1 MPDPKR
7 NAISLNAN
15 GLNAISL
22 SVPGT
27 RLQDPPLP
35 RLLAPTTRGTELRGE
50 DPFLPTGF
58 LKVERG
64 FDLSGPSRDIG
75 GTDLNPLDLPPDQV
89 VVLEMVEGITVITSA
104 GNLAATLQQIGEESL
119 LGLEDR
125 GLAGAASRSSSAS
138 QLITRLFSLDLG
150 SDALIEEAKA
160 KALAWAKQRLG
171 EKVKEKL
178 GEVAELG
185 VSWLGTKALMWAIEK
200 RLRVSPGLY
209 RWSGRSRDPSE
220 VFGAADPKLA
230 QEALQGPLLVFIHGT
245 GSNGAGSFGDLQ
257 ETSEEDWRAL
267 RATYGERIYTFEH
280 YTFSESPI
288 DNALALARI
297 LPAGARIHLVTHSR
311 GGLVG
316 DLLCLRQMDDD
327 LIDAFHS
334 GSAPCTADDPGRRES
349 LEREGERA
357 YAEQREQLRE
367 LRTLLG
373 REHGFRI
380 ERYVRVAA
388 PARGTLLISG
398 NFDAFLSALLTL
410 LGTVPYLAGNPIYSC
425 VKRVVLEIA
434 RHRTDPRLVPGIE
447 AMLPEAPLGRFLAM
461 ATPAEGLQL
470 AVIAGDIEGGHLLK
484 RLGVLFTDFVFFEGV
499 NNDLVVDTD
508 SMGAG
513 IARPGN
519 AHQLFEQG
527 PRVSHFNYF
536 ANASSRGALR
546 RWLTERNPTSIA
558 GFHPVSGLIDEGSLD
573 TDRAD
578 ERSLRSSAGI
588 DGATEQTLPLVVV
601 LPDCM
606 ASHLWREAG
615 RDRLW
620 FDPGSLA
627 LGGLEKISSGNAAD
641 RSIKAEKL
649 FSLYYGEL
657 CKSLIGS
664 HRVVRFAYDW
674 RRPLQETAVE
684 LAIHL
689 KALLQETAAS
699 GQPVRLLAHGMG
711 GLVVRALVKTEE
723 SLWNELMDRSGARF
737 VMLGTPN
744 QGSHQMVETLL
755 GKSDLIRKL
764 TRIDSQHS
772 MQQILNIMAG
782 FPGLLQL
789 LPKPGF
795 REAGDV
801 QQRDDYFL
809 AGVWQELKQ
818 LNHDRWAG
826 DGIAATPSEA
836 VLAQS
841 RWLWDQESP
850 ELPEQHKQKVIYVY
864 GQASM
869 TPCGLLEQNDRLKML
884 GTPAGDGAVTW
895 ASGPIPGIGSFY
907 VMPVEHAA
915 LCNSAAHFA
924 AIIDLLATGS
934 TEPAR
939 LKAVNIMPTLRSAMA
954 PVVYDAG
961 PIPYPTEEEVA
972 LSLLGGRKRQPLQAR
987 PAPCLQVCCKAMDLR
1002 FVTEPVLVGHYLQ
1015 DAISGPE
1022 ALIDRELVDR
1032 ELSMRHRLGLYAGA
1046 QGTATVVLL
1055 TNNDEERRRGKTRG
1069 AVVIGLGSYGELS
1082 AVTLTEAVRVGT
1094 LRYLLQMVDRQSGD
1108 APEAI
1113 EAPLSA
1119 LLLGYNSTT
1128 NISVEDSVAAL
1139 VRGVLAANHQFSE
1152 ARPDRPDIPV
1162 RITRLEIVELYL
1174 DIAATAA
1181 RALVR
1186 VAEQIN
1192 RDSARYGMRV
1202 EADRE
1207 LRQGN
1212 GFSQRLDAS
1221 QGVAYW
1227 PRLEVTDADQ
1237 RQECLSPPEGTEPL
1251 AAKPRR
1257 AFAERLRFAYLGQ
1270 RARSETIQHQRQPGL
1285 VESLVESSIRQSTYV
1300 EDLSRTLFQ
1309 LLVPH
1314 DFKNQARQMDRM
1326 VLVLDGYT
1334 ANLPWELLLADDKPL
1349 ALSTRMVRQLQSPRY
1364 RTQVRQTLEK
1374 RAYVIGNPS
1383 TEGFN
1388 KVFADGLTRKA
1399 PEALD
1404 GLDGA
1409 ANEAQTVVNVLR
1421 QYGYDCE
1428 EAIGGEKAVDII
1440 NKLYRSLYRIVHIAA
1455 HGVYDE
1461 KTRDGGSRSGVVL
1474 SDGLLITAAEIGA
1487 METVPDLVFLN
1498 CCHLA
1503 KADARPVAF
1512 NRLAYSISRELIE
1525 MGVRAVVAAG
1535 WAVDDGAA
1543 RVFAEEFYSQ
1553 ILRNRPFGDAVFAAR
1568 SRTHEEFPSLNTWG
1582 AYQAYGDPGFVID
1595 PLRDRADSEAVEGW
1609 KPVTKEELMQ
1619 RLRELATKA
1628 AGGDP
1633 TSTEGSRELAG
1644 AVDMALQSCPDEWK
1658 SLAAVR
1664 FALGEVYAELG
1675 DAYFDKARE
1684 QYLAAIRLEDRSG
1697 GVPIRAIEQLANLES
1712 RTGHTTANAVLIN
1725 TAKGRLEGLVELA
1738 STTLDPAE
1746 PNNGTESPAG
1756 SNPERAAL
1764 LGSAYKRLAAV
1775 QARNLRQDHDQ
1786 DQNKDGGDVLLALEQ
1801 AIDWYAKAGTQPYP
1815 VLNLLALEAV
1825 RDFGIEAKPASLER
1839 VRECSQQARAAW
1851 RANPDF
1857 WNAVMPADALLT
1869 ECLLDSSLGSGGK
1882 AGETSFTKVQKIYAD
1897 ALANVPGTR
1906 RELDSV
1912 EQHLRILQV
1921 LFKAQGHL
1929 KPRLAG
1935 RARLIAKRLDLL
1947 AQQILGPTA
1956 DQGAT
1961 AGSAAGT
1968 SDGTGG
1974 EDDSEIVKIQ

>member
-1 MPDPKR
+1 MPEPQR
-7 NAISLNAN
+7 NAVN
-15 GLNAISL
+15 LNAISL

-35 RLLAPTTRGTELRGE
+35 RLLAPATRGTEHRGE

-125 GLAGAASRSSSAS
+125 GLAGTASRGSSAG

-171 EKVKEKL
+171 EKAKQKL

-316 DLLCLRQMDDD
+316 DLLCLRQVDDD
-327 LIDAFHS
+327 LIDGFRP
-334 GSAPCTADDPGRRES
+334 GSAPFTADDPGRRES
-349 LEREGERA
+349 LEREGESA

-447 AMLPEAPLGRFLAM
+447 AMLPEAPLGRFLAR

-484 RLGVLFTDFVFFEGV
+484 RLGVLFTDFIFFEGV

-513 IARPGN
+513 IARAGN

-546 RWLTERNPTSIA
+546 RWLTETNTTGIA
-558 GFHPVSGLIDEGSLD
+558 GFYPVAGLIHEGSLD
-573 TDRAD
+573 SDRAD

-606 ASHLWREAG
+606 ASHLWNEVA

-620 FDPGSLA
+620 FDPGTLA
-627 LGGLEKISSGNAAD
+627 LGALETIATGNAAD

-649 FSLYYGEL
+649 FTLFYGEL

-684 LAIHL
+684 LAICL

-723 SLWNELMDRSGARF
+723 PLWNELMGRSGARF

-764 TRIDSQHS
+764 ARIDSRHS
-772 MQQILNIMAG
+772 MQQILTIMAG

-801 QQRDDYFL
+801 QQRNDYFQ

-818 LNHDRWAG
+818 LNHDRWTG
-826 DGIAATPSEA
+826 DGIAATPSKA

-850 ELPEQHKQKVIYVY
+850 ELPERHKQKVIYVY

-895 ASGPIPGIGSFY
+895 ASGPIAGIGSFY

-939 LKAVNIMPTLRSAMA
+939 LKAVNTMPTLRSSMA

-1002 FVTEPVLVGHYLQ
+1002 FVTQPVMVGHYLQ

-1055 TNNDEERRRGKTRG
+1055 TNNAEERRRGRTRG

-1094 LRYLLQMVDRQSGD
+1094 LRYLLQLVDRQSGE
-1108 APEAI
+1108 AAEAI

-1139 VRGVLAANHQFSE
+1139 VRGVLAANQQFSE
-1152 ARPDRPDIPV
+1152 ARPDVPV
-1162 RITRLEIVELYL
+1162 RITQLEIVELYL
-1174 DIAATAA
+1174 DIAVTAA

-1192 RDSARYGMRV
+1192 RDGDRYGMRV

-1207 LRQGN
+1207 LRQGK

-1221 QGVAYW
+1221 LGVAYW
-1227 PRLEVTDADQ
+1227 PRLEVTDADL
-1237 RQECLSPPEGTEPL
+1237 REECLSPPEGAEPL

-1270 RARSETIQHQRQPGL
+1270 RARSETTLHQRQPGL
-1285 VESLVESSIRQSTYV
+1285 VESLVESSIRESAYV

-1388 KVFADGLTRKA
+1388 KVFADGPTRKA

-1404 GLDGA
+1404 GLEGA
-1409 ANEAQTVVNVLR
+1409 GNEAQTVVNVLR
-1421 QYGYDCE
+1421 QNGYDCE

-1568 SRTHEEFPSLNTWG
+1568 SRTHEEFPGLNTWG

-1595 PLRDRADSEAVEGW
+1595 PLRDRADSEAVDGW
-1609 KPVTKEELMQ
+1609 KPVTQEELMQ

-1628 AGGDP
+1628 ASGEP
-1633 TSTEGSRELAG
+1633 PSTERSLELAG
-1644 AVDMALQSCPDEWK
+1644 AVDMALQSCPDAWK
-1658 SLAAVR
+1658 SLPAVR

-1675 DAYFDKARE
+1675 EAYFEKARE
-1684 QYLAAIRLEDRSG
+1684 QYLAAIRPEDRSG
-1697 GVPIRAIEQLANLES
+1697 RVPIRAIEQLANLEA
-1712 RTGHTTANAVLIN
+1712 RTGHTTANAVLIT
-1725 TAKGRLEGLVELA
+1725 TALGRLEGLVQLA
-1738 STTLDPAE
+1738 ATTLDRAE
-1746 PNNGTESPAG
+1746 QNNGAESPAL

-1775 QARNLRQDHDQ
+1775 LAGNLRQDHD
-1786 DQNKDGGDVLLALEQ
+1786 KEGGDVLLALDR
-1801 AIDWYAKAGTQPYP
+1801 AIDWYAKAGTQPYQ

-1825 RDFGIEAKPASLER
+1825 RDFGKAEPTSLDR
-1839 VRECSQQARAAW
+1839 VRGCALQARAAW
-1851 RANPDF
+1851 RANPDV
-1857 WNAVMPADALLT
+1857 WNAVMPADALIT
-1869 ECLLDSSLGSGGK
+1869 ERLLDRSFGSKGR
-1882 AGETSFTKVQKIYAD
+1882 AGETSFTEVQKTYAD
-1897 ALANVPGTR
+1897 ALAHVPGTP

-1912 EQHLRILQV
+1912 VQHLRILQV
-1921 LFKAQGHL
+1921 LFEAQGHL
-1929 KPRLAG
+1929 NPRLAS
-1935 RARLIAKRLDLL
+1935 RARLIAERLDLL
-1947 AQQILGPTA
+1947 AQQMLGPTA
-1956 DQGAT
+1956 GQGSAV
-1961 AGSAAGT
+1961 GSAAGS

-1974 EDDSEIVKIQ
+1974 EDDSEIVTIQ

>member
-1 MPDPKR
+1 MPEPQR
-7 NAISLNAN
+7 NTISLN
-15 GLNAISL
+15 
-22 SVPGT
+22 VPGT

-104 GNLAATLQQIGEESL
+104 GNLAATLQQIGEGSL

-125 GLAGAASRSSSAS
+125 GLAGAASRGSSAG

-171 EKVKEKL
+171 EKVKGKL

-316 DLLCLRQMDDD
+316 DLLCLRQVDDD
-327 LIDAFHS
+327 LIDGFRP
-334 GSAPCTADDPGRRES
+334 GSALFTADDPGRRES
-349 LEREGERA
+349 LEREGEWA
-357 YAEQREQLRE
+357 YAEQRERLRE

-388 PARGTLLISG
+388 PARGTLLVSG

-447 AMLPEAPLGRFLAM
+447 AMLPEAPLGRFLAR

-527 PRVSHFNYF
+527 PRVSHFSYF

-546 RWLTERNPTSIA
+546 RWLTETNTTSIA

-573 TDRAD
+573 SDRAD
-578 ERSLRSSAGI
+578 ERSLRSSTGI

-606 ASHLWREAG
+606 ASHLWNEAA

-620 FDPGSLA
+620 FDPDTLA
-627 LGGLEKISSGNAAD
+627 LGGLEKIATGNAAD

-649 FSLYYGEL
+649 FTLFYGEL

-674 RRPLQETAVE
+674 RRPLQETALE
-684 LAIHL
+684 LANRL
-689 KALLQETAAS
+689 KALLQETAAA

-723 SLWNELMDRSGARF
+723 PLWNELMGRSGARF

-764 TRIDSQHS
+764 ARIDSRHS
-772 MQQILNIMAG
+772 MQQILTIMAG
-782 FPGLLQL
+782 FPGMLQL

-801 QQRDDYFL
+801 QQRDDYFQ
-809 AGVWQELKQ
+809 AGVWEELKQ
-818 LNHDRWAG
+818 LNHDRWFG
-826 DGIAATPSEA
+826 DGIAATPSKA
-836 VLAQS
+836 VLTQS

-907 VMPVEHAA
+907 AMPVEHAA
-915 LCNSAAHFA
+915 LCNSAVHFA
-924 AIIDLLATGS
+924 AIIDLLVTGS
-934 TEPAR
+934 TEPAK
-939 LKAVNIMPTLRSAMA
+939 LKAVNTMPTLRSAMA

-1002 FVTEPVLVGHYLQ
+1002 FVTQPVMVGHYLQ

-1055 TNNDEERRRGKTRG
+1055 TNNAEERRRGKTRG

-1094 LRYLLQMVDRQSGD
+1094 LRYLLQLLDRQSGE
-1108 APEAI
+1108 AAEAI

-1139 VRGVLAANHQFSE
+1139 VRGVLAANQQFSE
-1152 ARPDRPDIPV
+1152 ARPDVPV
-1162 RITRLEIVELYL
+1162 RITQLEIVELYL

-1192 RDSARYGMRV
+1192 RDGARYGMRV

-1207 LRQGN
+1207 LRQGK

-1227 PRLEVTDADQ
+1227 PRLEVTDAEQ
-1237 RQECLSPPEGTEPL
+1237 REECLNEKGGDRHQEASSPPEGAEPL

-1285 VESLVESSIRQSTYV
+1285 VESLVASSIRQSTYV

-1388 KVFADGLTRKA
+1388 KVFADGPTRKA

-1404 GLDGA
+1404 GLEGA

-1440 NKLYRSLYRIVHIAA
+1440 NKLYRSRYRIVHIAA

-1543 RVFAEEFYSQ
+1543 RVFAEEFYDQ

-1609 KPVTKEELMQ
+1609 KPVTQEELMQ

-1628 AGGDP
+1628 SRGDP
-1633 TSTEGSRELAG
+1633 PSTERSRELAG
-1644 AVDMALQSCPDEWK
+1644 DVDMALQSCPDAWK
-1658 SLAAVR
+1658 SLPALR

-1684 QYLAAIRLEDRSG
+1684 QYLAAIRPEDRSG
-1697 GVPIRAIEQLANLES
+1697 GVPIRAIEQLANLEA
-1712 RTGHTTANAVLIN
+1712 RTGHTTANAVLIT
-1725 TAKGRLEGLVELA
+1725 TALGRLEGLVQLA
-1738 STTLDPAE
+1738 ATTLDRAE
-1746 PNNGTESPAG
+1746 QNSGTELPAG

-1775 QARNLRQDHDQ
+1775 LAGNLRQD
-1786 DQNKDGGDVLLALEQ
+1786 QNKEGGDVLLALER
-1801 AIDWYAKAGTQPYP
+1801 AIDWYAKAGTQPYQ

-1825 RDFGIEAKPASLER
+1825 RDFGIEAKPTSLEL
-1839 VRECSQQARAAW
+1839 VRGCALQARAAW

-1857 WNAVMPADALLT
+1857 WNAVMPADALMT
-1869 ECLLDSSLGSGGK
+1869 ERLLDRSLGSKGR
-1882 AGETSFTKVQKIYAD
+1882 AGETSFTEVQKTYAD
-1897 ALANVPGTR
+1897 ALAHVPGTS

-1912 EQHLRILQV
+1912 VQHLRILQV
-1921 LFKAQGHL
+1921 LFEAQGHL
-1929 KPRLAG
+1929 NPRLAG
-1935 RARLIAKRLDLL
+1935 RARLIAERLDRL
-1947 AQQILGPTA
+1947 AQRMLGPTA
-1956 DQGAT
+1956 GQGGAG
-1961 AGSAAGT
+1961 GSAADS

-1974 EDDSEIVKIQ
+1974 EEEAEIVKI

>member
-1 MPDPKR
+1 MPEPQR
-7 NAISLNAN
+7 NAIN
-15 GLNAISL
+15 LNAISL

-35 RLLAPTTRGTELRGE
+35 RLLAPTTRGTEHRGE

-125 GLAGAASRSSSAS
+125 GLAGTASRGSSAG

-171 EKVKEKL
+171 EKAKQKL

-316 DLLCLRQMDDD
+316 DLLCLRQVDDD
-327 LIDAFHS
+327 LIDGFRP
-334 GSAPCTADDPGRRES
+334 GSAPFTADDPGRRES
-349 LEREGERA
+349 LEREGESA

-447 AMLPEAPLGRFLAM
+447 AMLPEAPLGRFLAR

-484 RLGVLFTDFVFFEGV
+484 RLGVLFTDFIFFEGV

-513 IARPGN
+513 IARAGN

-546 RWLTERNPTSIA
+546 RWLTETNITSIA

-606 ASHLWREAG
+606 ASHLWNEVAH
-615 RDRLW
+615 DRLW
-620 FDPGSLA
+620 FDPGTLA
-627 LGGLEKISSGNAAD
+627 LGALETIATGNAAD
-641 RSIKAEKL
+641 PSIKAEKL
-649 FSLYYGEL
+649 FTLFYGEL

-684 LAIHL
+684 LATRL

-723 SLWNELMDRSGARF
+723 SLWNELMGRSGARF

-764 TRIDSQHS
+764 ARIDSRHS
-772 MQQILNIMAG
+772 MQQILTIMAG
-782 FPGLLQL
+782 FPGMLQL

-801 QQRDDYFL
+801 QQRNDYFQ
-809 AGVWQELKQ
+809 AGVWEELKQ
-818 LNHDRWAG
+818 LNHDRWTG
-826 DGIAATPSEA
+826 DGIAATPSKA

-850 ELPEQHKQKVIYVY
+850 ELPERHKQKVIYVY

-939 LKAVNIMPTLRSAMA
+939 LKAVNTMPTLRSAMA

-1002 FVTEPVLVGHYLQ
+1002 FVTQPVMVGHYLQ

-1055 TNNDEERRRGKTRG
+1055 TNNAEERRRGRTRG

-1094 LRYLLQMVDRQSGD
+1094 LRYLLQLVDRQSGE
-1108 APEAI
+1108 AAEAI

-1139 VRGVLAANHQFSE
+1139 VRGVLAANQQFSE
-1152 ARPDRPDIPV
+1152 ARPDVPV
-1162 RITRLEIVELYL
+1162 RITQLEIVELYL
-1174 DIAATAA
+1174 DIAVTAA

-1192 RDSARYGMRV
+1192 RDGDRYGMRV

-1207 LRQGN
+1207 LRQGK

-1221 QGVAYW
+1221 LGVAYW
-1227 PRLEVTDADQ
+1227 PRLEVTDADL
-1237 RQECLSPPEGTEPL
+1237 REECLSPPEGAEPL

-1270 RARSETIQHQRQPGL
+1270 RARSETTLHQRQPGL
-1285 VESLVESSIRQSTYV
+1285 VESLVESSIRESAYV

-1388 KVFADGLTRKA
+1388 KVFADGPTRKA

-1404 GLDGA
+1404 GLEGA
-1409 ANEAQTVVNVLR
+1409 GNEAQTVVNVLR
-1421 QYGYDCE
+1421 QNGYDCE

-1568 SRTHEEFPSLNTWG
+1568 SRTHEEFPGLNTWG

-1609 KPVTKEELMQ
+1609 KPVTQEELMQ

-1628 AGGDP
+1628 ASGEP
-1633 TSTEGSRELAG
+1633 PSTERSLELAG
-1644 AVDMALQSCPDEWK
+1644 AVDMALQSCPDAWK
-1658 SLAAVR
+1658 SLPAVR

-1675 DAYFDKARE
+1675 EAYFEKARE
-1684 QYLAAIRLEDRSG
+1684 QYLAAIRPEDRSG
-1697 GVPIRAIEQLANLES
+1697 RVPIRAIEQLANLEA
-1712 RTGHTTANAVLIN
+1712 RTGHTTANAVLIT
-1725 TAKGRLEGLVELA
+1725 TALGRLEGLVQLA
-1738 STTLDPAE
+1738 ATTLDRAE
-1746 PNNGTESPAG
+1746 QNNGAESPAL

-1775 QARNLRQDHDQ
+1775 LAGNLRQDHH
-1786 DQNKDGGDVLLALEQ
+1786 KEGGDVLLALER
-1801 AIDWYAKAGTQPYP
+1801 AIDWYAKAGTQPYQ

-1825 RDFGIEAKPASLER
+1825 RDFDKAEPTSLDR
-1839 VRECSQQARAAW
+1839 VRGCALQARAAW

-1857 WNAVMPADALLT
+1857 WNAVMPADALMT
-1869 ECLLDSSLGSGGK
+1869 ERLLDRSFGSKGR
-1882 AGETSFTKVQKIYAD
+1882 AGETSFTEVQKTYAD
-1897 ALANVPGTR
+1897 ALAHVPGTP

-1912 EQHLRILQV
+1912 VQHLRILQV
-1921 LFKAQGHL
+1921 LFEAQGHL
-1929 KPRLAG
+1929 NPRLAS
-1935 RARLIAKRLDLL
+1935 RARLIAERLDLL
-1947 AQQILGPTA
+1947 AQQMLGPTA
-1956 DQGAT
+1956 GQ
-1961 AGSAAGT
+1961 GSAVESAASS

-1974 EDDSEIVKIQ
+1974 EDDSEIVTIQ

>member
-1 MPDPKR
+1 MPEPKR
-7 NAISLNAN
+7 NAINLN
-15 GLNAISL
+15 
-22 SVPGT
+22 VPGT
-27 RLQDPPLP
+27 RLQDPPPLP

-104 GNLAATLQQIGEESL
+104 GNLAATLQQIGEGSL
-119 LGLEDR
+119 LGLEAR
-125 GLAGAASRSSSAS
+125 GLAGAASRGSSAGE
-138 QLITRLFSLDLG
+138 LITRLFSLDLG
-150 SDALIEEAKA
+150 SDAIIEEARA

-171 EKVKEKL
+171 EKAKEKL

-220 VFGAADPKLA
+220 VFGEADPKLA

-316 DLLCLRQMDDD
+316 DLLCLRQVDDD
-327 LIDAFHS
+327 LIDGFRP
-334 GSAPCTADDPGRRES
+334 GSAPFTADDPGRRES
-349 LEREGERA
+349 LEREGEWA
-357 YAEQREQLRE
+357 YAVQRERLRE

-388 PARGTLLISG
+388 PARGTLLVSG
-398 NFDAFLSALLTL
+398 NVDAFLSALLTL

-447 AMLPEAPLGRFLAM
+447 AMLPEAPLGRFLAR

-546 RWLTERNPTSIA
+546 RWLTTTNTTSIA

-606 ASHLWREAG
+606 ASHLWNEAA

-620 FDPGSLA
+620 FDPDTLA
-627 LGGLEKISSGNAAD
+627 LGGLEKIACGNAAD

-649 FSLYYGEL
+649 FSLFYGEL

-684 LAIHL
+684 LATCL

-711 GLVVRALVKTEE
+711 GLLVRALVKTEE
-723 SLWNELMDRSGARF
+723 PLWNELMGRSGARF

-764 TRIDSQHS
+764 TRIDSRHS
-772 MQQILNIMAG
+772 MQQILTIMAG
-782 FPGLLQL
+782 FPGMLQL

-801 QQRDDYFL
+801 QQRDDYFQE
-809 AGVWQELKQ
+809 GVWEELKQ
-818 LNHDRWAG
+818 HNQDRWIG
-826 DGIAATPSEA
+826 DGTAATPSKA

-841 RWLWDQESP
+841 RWLWDQEGP
-850 ELPEQHKQKVIYVY
+850 ELPERHKQKVIYVY

-884 GTPAGDGAVTW
+884 GTPAGDGVVTW

-907 VMPVEHAA
+907 AMPVEHAA

-924 AIIDLLATGS
+924 AIIELLDTGS

-939 LKAVNIMPTLRSAMA
+939 LRAVNTIPTLPSATA

-972 LSLLGGRKRQPLQAR
+972 LSLLGGRKCRPLQAR

-1002 FVTEPVLVGHYLQ
+1002 FVTQPVLVGHYLQ

-1022 ALIDRELVDR
+1022 ALIDREIVGR

-1055 TNNDEERRRGKTRG
+1055 TNNAEERRRGRTRG
-1069 AVVIGLGSYGELS
+1069 AVVIGLGSYGELT

-1094 LRYLLQMVDRQSGD
+1094 LRYLLQLVDRQSGE
-1108 APEAI
+1108 APETI

-1152 ARPDRPDIPV
+1152 ARPDVPV
-1162 RITRLEIVELYL
+1162 RITQLEIVELYL

-1192 RDSARYGMRV
+1192 RDGARYGMRV

-1237 RQECLSPPEGTEPL
+1237 REECLSPPEGTEPL

-1270 RARSETIQHQRQPGL
+1270 RARSETTLHQRQPGL
-1285 VESLVESSIRQSTYV
+1285 VESLVESSIRESTYV

-1388 KVFADGLTRKA
+1388 KVFADGPTRKA

-1404 GLDGA
+1404 GLEGA
-1409 ANEAQTVVNVLR
+1409 GNEAQTVVNVLR

-1455 HGVYDE
+1455 HGVYEE

-1543 RVFAEEFYSQ
+1543 RVFAEEFYGQ
-1553 ILRNRPFGDAVFAAR
+1553 ILRNRPFGDAVFTAR

-1609 KPVTKEELMQ
+1609 KPVTQEELMQ

-1628 AGGDP
+1628 AGGEP
-1633 TSTEGSRELAG
+1633 PSTERSRELAG
-1644 AVDMALQSCPDEWK
+1644 AVDMALQSCPDAWK
-1658 SLAAVR
+1658 SLPAVR

-1684 QYLAAIRLEDRSG
+1684 QYLAAIRPEDRSG
-1697 GVPIRAIEQLANLES
+1697 AVPIRAIEQLANLEA
-1712 RTGHTTANAVLIN
+1712 RTGHNTANAVLI
-1725 TAKGRLEGLVELA
+1725 TAALGRLEGLVQLA
-1738 STTLDPAE
+1738 STTLDRAE
-1746 PNNGTESPAG
+1746 QNHGTESPAG

-1764 LGSAYKRLAAV
+1764 LGSAYKRLATVLAG
-1775 QARNLRQDHDQ
+1775 NLRKDHD
-1786 DQNKDGGDVLLALEQ
+1786 KEGGDVLLALAR
-1801 AIDWYAKAGTQPYP
+1801 AIDWYAKAGTQPYQ

-1825 RDFGIEAKPASLER
+1825 RDFGIEAKPTSLER
-1839 VRECSQQARAAW
+1839 VRGCALQARAAW

-1857 WNAVMPADALLT
+1857 WNAVMPAEALMT
-1869 ECLLDSSLGSGGK
+1869 ERLLDRSLGSRGR
-1882 AGETSFTKVQKIYAD
+1882 AGEASFTEVQKTYD
-1897 ALANVPGTR
+1897 EALAHVPGTP
-1906 RELDSV
+1906 RELDSMV
-1912 EQHLRILQV
+1912 QHLRILQV
-1921 LFKAQGHL
+1921 LFEAQGHL
-1929 KPRLAG
+1929 NPRLAS
-1935 RARLIAKRLDLL
+1935 RASLIAERLDLL
-1947 AQQILGPTA
+1947 TQRLLGPTA
-1956 DQGAT
+1956 GQGGAG
-1961 AGSAAGT
+1961 GSAAGT

-1974 EDDSEIVKIQ
+1974 EEEAEIITIQ

>member
-1 MPDPKR
+1 MPEPQR
-7 NAISLNAN
+7 NAINLNAISLN
-15 GLNAISL
+15 
-22 SVPGT
+22 VPGT
-27 RLQDPPLP
+27 PLQDPPLP
-35 RLLAPTTRGTELRGE
+35 RLLAPATRGTELRGE
-50 DPFLPTGF
+50 DPFLPSGF
-58 LKVERG
+58 LKVDRG

-104 GNLAATLQQIGEESL
+104 GNLAATLQQIGAESL

-125 GLAGAASRSSSAS
+125 GLAGAASRGSSAG

-150 SDALIEEAKA
+150 SDAIIEEAKA

-171 EKVKEKL
+171 EKAKQKL

-316 DLLCLRQMDDD
+316 DLLCLRQVDDD
-327 LIDAFHS
+327 LIDGFRP
-334 GSAPCTADDPGRRES
+334 GSAPFTADDPGRRES
-349 LEREGERA
+349 LEREGEWA
-357 YAEQREQLRE
+357 YAEQREQLRD

-447 AMLPEAPLGRFLAM
+447 AMLPEAPLGRFLAR

-546 RWLTERNPTSIA
+546 RWLTETNPTSIG
-558 GFHPVSGLIDEGSLD
+558 GFHPISGLIDEGSLD
-573 TDRAD
+573 SDRAD

-606 ASHLWREAG
+606 ASHLWNEVA

-620 FDPGSLA
+620 FDPDSLA
-627 LGGLEKISSGNAAD
+627 IGGLETIATGNAAD
-641 RSIKAEKL
+641 PSIKAEKL
-649 FSLYYGEL
+649 FSLFYGEL

-684 LAIHL
+684 LATRL

-723 SLWNELMDRSGARF
+723 PLWNELMGRSGARF

-764 TRIDSQHS
+764 ARIDSRHS
-772 MQQILNIMAG
+772 MQQILTIMAG

-801 QQRDDYFL
+801 QQRHDYFQ
-809 AGVWQELKQ
+809 AGVWEELKRRNQ
-818 LNHDRWAG
+818 DRWNG
-826 DGIAATPSEA
+826 DGIAATPSKA
-836 VLAQS
+836 VLDQS

-850 ELPEQHKQKVIYVY
+850 ELPERHKQKVIYVY
-864 GQASM
+864 GQASI

-915 LCNSAAHFA
+915 LCNSAGHFA
-924 AIIDLLATGS
+924 AIVDLLATGS

-939 LKAVNIMPTLRSAMA
+939 LRAVNTMPTLRSAMA

-972 LSLLGGRKRQPLQAR
+972 LSLLGGQKRQPLQAR

-1002 FVTEPVLVGHYLQ
+1002 FVTQPVMVGHYLQ

-1022 ALIDRELVDR
+1022 ALIDREIVDR

-1055 TNNDEERRRGKTRG
+1055 TNNAEERRRGRTRG

-1094 LRYLLQMVDRQSGD
+1094 LRYLLQLVDRQSGE
-1108 APEAI
+1108 APETI

-1139 VRGVLAANHQFSE
+1139 VRGVLAANQQFSE
-1152 ARPDRPDIPV
+1152 ARPDVPV
-1162 RITRLEIVELYL
+1162 RITQLEIVELYL
-1174 DIAATAA
+1174 DIAVTAA

-1192 RDSARYGMRV
+1192 RDGDRYGMRV

-1207 LRQGN
+1207 LRQGK

-1227 PRLEVTDADQ
+1227 PRLEVTDADL
-1237 RQECLSPPEGTEPL
+1237 REECLSPPEGAEPL

-1270 RARSETIQHQRQPGL
+1270 RARSETTLHQRQPGL
-1285 VESLVESSIRQSTYV
+1285 VESLVESSIRESAYV

-1334 ANLPWELLLADDKPL
+1334 ANLPWELLLGDDKPL

-1388 KVFADGLTRKA
+1388 KVFADGPTRKA

-1404 GLDGA
+1404 GLEGA
-1409 ANEAQTVVNVLR
+1409 GNEAQTVVNVLR
-1421 QYGYDCE
+1421 QNGYDCE

-1543 RVFAEEFYSQ
+1543 RVFAEEFYGQ

-1568 SRTHEEFPSLNTWG
+1568 SRTHEEFPGLNTWG

-1609 KPVTKEELMQ
+1609 KPVTQEELMQ

-1628 AGGDP
+1628 ASGEP
-1633 TSTEGSRELAG
+1633 PSTERSRELAG
-1644 AVDMALQSCPDEWK
+1644 AVDMALQSCPDAWK
-1658 SLAAVR
+1658 SLPAVR

-1675 DAYFDKARE
+1675 EAYFEKARE
-1684 QYLAAIRLEDRSG
+1684 QYLAAIRPEDRSG
-1697 GVPIRAIEQLANLES
+1697 GVPIRAIEQLANLEA
-1712 RTGHTTANAVLIN
+1712 RTGHTTANAVLIT
-1725 TAKGRLEGLVELA
+1725 TALGRLEGLVQLA
-1738 STTLDPAE
+1738 ATTLDRAE
-1746 PNNGTESPAG
+1746 ENNGAESPAL

-1775 QARNLRQDHDQ
+1775 LAGNLRQ
-1786 DQNKDGGDVLLALEQ
+1786 DQNKDGGDVLLALER
-1801 AIDWYAKAGTQPYP
+1801 AIDWYAKAGTQPYQ

-1825 RDFGIEAKPASLER
+1825 RDFDKAEPTSLDR
-1839 VRECSQQARAAW
+1839 VRGCALQARAAW

-1857 WNAVMPADALLT
+1857 WNAVMPADALIT
-1869 ECLLDSSLGSGGK
+1869 ERLLDRSFGSKGRS
-1882 AGETSFTKVQKIYAD
+1882 GETSFTEVQKTYAD
-1897 ALANVPGTR
+1897 ALAHVPGTS

-1912 EQHLRILQV
+1912 VQHLRILQV
-1921 LFKAQGHL
+1921 LFEAQGHL
-1929 KPRLAG
+1929 NPRQAG
-1935 RARLIAKRLDLL
+1935 RARLIAERLDLL
-1947 AQQILGPTA
+1947 AQQMLGPTA
-1956 DQGAT
+1956 SQGSAV
-1961 AGSAAGT
+1961 GSAACS

-1974 EDDSEIVKIQ
+1974 EDDSEIVTIQ

>member
-1 MPDPKR
+1 MPEPQR
-7 NAISLNAN
+7 NAVN
-15 GLNAISL
+15 LNAISL

-35 RLLAPTTRGTELRGE
+35 RLLAPATRGTEHRGE

-125 GLAGAASRSSSAS
+125 GLAGTASRGSSAG

-171 EKVKEKL
+171 EKAKQKL

-316 DLLCLRQMDDD
+316 DLLCLRQVDDD
-327 LIDAFHS
+327 LIDGFRP
-334 GSAPCTADDPGRRES
+334 GSAPFTADDPGRRES
-349 LEREGERA
+349 LEREGESA

-447 AMLPEAPLGRFLAM
+447 AMLPEAPLGRFLAR

-484 RLGVLFTDFVFFEGV
+484 RLGVLFTDFIFFEGV

-513 IARPGN
+513 IARAGN

-546 RWLTERNPTSIA
+546 RWLTETNTTGIA
-558 GFHPVSGLIDEGSLD
+558 GFYPVSGLIDEGSLD
-573 TDRAD
+573 SDRAD

-588 DGATEQTLPLVVV
+588 DGATEQTLPPVVV

-606 ASHLWREAG
+606 ASHLWNEAG
-615 RDRLW
+615 RERLW
-620 FDPGSLA
+620 FDPGTLA
-627 LGGLEKISSGNAAD
+627 LGALETIATGNAAD

-649 FSLYYGEL
+649 FTLFYGEL

-684 LAIHL
+684 LAICL

-723 SLWNELMDRSGARF
+723 PLWNELMGRSGARF

-764 TRIDSQHS
+764 ARIDSRHS
-772 MQQILNIMAG
+772 MQQILTIMAG

-801 QQRDDYFL
+801 QQRNDYFQ
-809 AGVWQELKQ
+809 AGVWEELKQ
-818 LNHDRWAG
+818 FNHDRWTG
-826 DGIAATPSEA
+826 DGIAATPSKA

-850 ELPEQHKQKVIYVY
+850 ELPERHKQKVIYVY

-924 AIIDLLATGS
+924 AIVDLLATGS

-939 LKAVNIMPTLRSAMA
+939 LKAVNTMPTLRSAMA

-1002 FVTEPVLVGHYLQ
+1002 FVTQPVMVGHYLQ

-1055 TNNDEERRRGKTRG
+1055 TNNAEERRRGRTRG

-1094 LRYLLQMVDRQSGD
+1094 LRYLLQLVDRQSGE
-1108 APEAI
+1108 AAEAI

-1139 VRGVLAANHQFSE
+1139 VRGVLAANQQFSE
-1152 ARPDRPDIPV
+1152 ARPDVPV
-1162 RITRLEIVELYL
+1162 RITQLEIVELYL
-1174 DIAATAA
+1174 DIAVTAA

-1192 RDSARYGMRV
+1192 RDGDRYGMRV

-1207 LRQGN
+1207 LRQGK

-1221 QGVAYW
+1221 LGVAYW
-1227 PRLEVTDADQ
+1227 PRLEVTDADL
-1237 RQECLSPPEGTEPL
+1237 REECLSPPEGAEPL

-1270 RARSETIQHQRQPGL
+1270 RARSETTLHQRQPGL
-1285 VESLVESSIRQSTYV
+1285 VESLVESSIRESAYV

-1388 KVFADGLTRKA
+1388 KVFADGPTRKA

-1404 GLDGA
+1404 GLEGA
-1409 ANEAQTVVNVLR
+1409 GNEAQTVVNVLR
-1421 QYGYDCE
+1421 QNGYDCE

-1568 SRTHEEFPSLNTWG
+1568 SRTHEEFPGLNTWG

-1609 KPVTKEELMQ
+1609 KPVTQEELMQ

-1628 AGGDP
+1628 ASGEP
-1633 TSTEGSRELAG
+1633 PSTERSLELAG
-1644 AVDMALQSCPDEWK
+1644 AVDMALQSCPDAWK
-1658 SLAAVR
+1658 SLPAVR

-1675 DAYFDKARE
+1675 AAYFEKARE
-1684 QYLAAIRLEDRSG
+1684 QYLAAIRPEDRSG
-1697 GVPIRAIEQLANLES
+1697 RVPIRAIEQLANLEA
-1712 RTGHTTANAVLIN
+1712 RTGHTTANAVLIT
-1725 TAKGRLEGLVELA
+1725 TALGRLEGLVQLA
-1738 STTLDPAE
+1738 ATTLDRAE
-1746 PNNGTESPAG
+1746 QNNGAESPAL

-1775 QARNLRQDHDQ
+1775 LAGNLRQDHD
-1786 DQNKDGGDVLLALEQ
+1786 KEGGDVLLALER
-1801 AIDWYAKAGTQPYP
+1801 AIDWYAKAGTQPYQ

-1825 RDFGIEAKPASLER
+1825 RDFGIEAKPTSLDR
-1839 VRECSQQARAAW
+1839 VRGCALQARAAW

-1857 WNAVMPADALLT
+1857 WNAVMPADALIT
-1869 ECLLDSSLGSGGK
+1869 ERLLDRSFGSKGR
-1882 AGETSFTKVQKIYAD
+1882 AGETSFTEVQKTYAD
-1897 ALANVPGTR
+1897 ALAHVPGTP

-1912 EQHLRILQV
+1912 VQHLRILQV
-1921 LFKAQGHL
+1921 LFEAQGHL
-1929 KPRLAG
+1929 NPRLAS
-1935 RARLIAKRLDLL
+1935 RARLIAERLDLL
-1947 AQQILGPTA
+1947 AQQMLGPTA
-1956 DQGAT
+1956 GQGSAV
-1961 AGSAAGT
+1961 GSAASS

-1974 EDDSEIVKIQ
+1974 EDDSEIVTIQ

>member
-1 MPDPKR
+1 MPEPQR
-7 NAISLNAN
+7 NAVN
-15 GLNAISL
+15 LNAISL

-35 RLLAPTTRGTELRGE
+35 RLLAPATRGTEHRGE

-125 GLAGAASRSSSAS
+125 GLAGTASRGSSAG

-171 EKVKEKL
+171 EKAKQKL

-316 DLLCLRQMDDD
+316 DLLCLRQVDDD
-327 LIDAFHS
+327 LIDGFRP
-334 GSAPCTADDPGRRES
+334 GSAPFTADEPGRREC
-349 LEREGERA
+349 LEREGEWA

-447 AMLPEAPLGRFLAM
+447 AMLPEAPLGRFLAR

-484 RLGVLFTDFVFFEGV
+484 RLGVLFTDFIFFEGV

-513 IARPGN
+513 IARAGN

-546 RWLTERNPTSIA
+546 RWLTETNTTGIA
-558 GFHPVSGLIDEGSLD
+558 GFYPVAGLIDEGSLD

-588 DGATEQTLPLVVV
+588 DGATEQTLPPVVV

-606 ASHLWREAG
+606 ASHLWNEVA

-620 FDPGSLA
+620 FDPGTLA
-627 LGGLEKISSGNAAD
+627 LGALETIATGNAAD

-649 FSLYYGEL
+649 FTLFYGEL

-684 LAIHL
+684 LAICL

-723 SLWNELMDRSGARF
+723 PLWNELMGRNGARF

-764 TRIDSQHS
+764 ARIDSRHS
-772 MQQILNIMAG
+772 MQQILTIMAG

-801 QQRDDYFL
+801 QQRNDYFQ
-809 AGVWQELKQ
+809 AGVWEELKQ
-818 LNHDRWAG
+818 FNHDRWTG
-826 DGIAATPSEA
+826 DGIAATPSKA

-850 ELPEQHKQKVIYVY
+850 ELPERHKQKVIYVY

-869 TPCGLLEQNDRLKML
+869 TPCGLLEQNNRLKML

-924 AIIDLLATGS
+924 AIVDLLATGS

-939 LKAVNIMPTLRSAMA
+939 LKAVNTMPTLRSAMA

-1002 FVTEPVLVGHYLQ
+1002 FVTQPVMVGHYLQ

-1055 TNNDEERRRGKTRG
+1055 TNNAEERRRGRTRG

-1094 LRYLLQMVDRQSGD
+1094 LRYLLQLVDRQSGE
-1108 APEAI
+1108 AAEAI

-1139 VRGVLAANHQFSE
+1139 VRGVLAANQQFSE
-1152 ARPDRPDIPV
+1152 ARPDVPV
-1162 RITRLEIVELYL
+1162 RITQLEIVELYL
-1174 DIAATAA
+1174 DIAVTAA

-1192 RDSARYGMRV
+1192 RDGDRYGMRV

-1207 LRQGN
+1207 LRQGK

-1221 QGVAYW
+1221 LGVAYW
-1227 PRLEVTDADQ
+1227 PRLEVTDADL
-1237 RQECLSPPEGTEPL
+1237 REECLSPPEGAEPL

-1270 RARSETIQHQRQPGL
+1270 RARSETTLHQRQPGL
-1285 VESLVESSIRQSTYV
+1285 VESLVESSIRESAYV

-1388 KVFADGLTRKA
+1388 KVFADGPTRKA

-1404 GLDGA
+1404 GLEGA
-1409 ANEAQTVVNVLR
+1409 GNEAQTVVNVLR
-1421 QYGYDCE
+1421 QNGYDCE

-1568 SRTHEEFPSLNTWG
+1568 SRTHEEFPGLNTWG

-1609 KPVTKEELMQ
+1609 KPVTQEELMQ

-1628 AGGDP
+1628 ASGEP
-1633 TSTEGSRELAG
+1633 PSTERSRELAG
-1644 AVDMALQSCPDEWK
+1644 AVDMALQSCPDAWK
-1658 SLAAVR
+1658 SLPAVR

-1675 DAYFDKARE
+1675 EAYFEKARE
-1684 QYLAAIRLEDRSG
+1684 QYLAAIRPEDRSG
-1697 GVPIRAIEQLANLES
+1697 RVPIRAIEQLANLEA
-1712 RTGHTTANAVLIN
+1712 RTGHTTANAVLIT
-1725 TAKGRLEGLVELA
+1725 TALGRLEGLVQLA
-1738 STTLDPAE
+1738 ATTLDRAE
-1746 PNNGTESPAG
+1746 QNNGAESPAL

-1775 QARNLRQDHDQ
+1775 LAGNLRQDHD
-1786 DQNKDGGDVLLALEQ
+1786 KEGGDVLLALDR
-1801 AIDWYAKAGTQPYP
+1801 AIDWYAKAGTQPYQ

-1825 RDFGIEAKPASLER
+1825 RDFGKAEPTSLDR
-1839 VRECSQQARAAW
+1839 VRGCALQARAAW

-1857 WNAVMPADALLT
+1857 WNAVMPADALIT
-1869 ECLLDSSLGSGGK
+1869 ERLLDRSFGSKGR
-1882 AGETSFTKVQKIYAD
+1882 AGETSFTEVQKTYAD
-1897 ALANVPGTR
+1897 ALAHVPGTP

-1912 EQHLRILQV
+1912 VQHLRILQV
-1921 LFKAQGHL
+1921 LFEAQGHL
-1929 KPRLAG
+1929 NPRLAS
-1935 RARLIAKRLDLL
+1935 RARLIAERLDLL
-1947 AQQILGPTA
+1947 AQQMLGPTA
-1956 DQGAT
+1956 GQGSAV
-1961 AGSAAGT
+1961 GSAASS

-1974 EDDSEIVKIQ
+1974 EDDSEIVTIQ

>member
-1 MPDPKR
+1 MPEPKR
-7 NAISLNAN
+7 NAISLNT
-15 GLNAISL
+15 ISL

-35 RLLAPTTRGTELRGE
+35 RLLAPATRGTELRGE

-89 VVLEMVEGITVITSA
+89 VVLEMVDGITVITSA
-104 GNLAATLQQIGEESL
+104 GNLAATLQRIGAESL

-125 GLAGAASRSSSAS
+125 GQAVAASRGSSAG

-150 SDALIEEAKA
+150 SDAIIAEARA
-160 KALAWAKQRLG
+160 KALDWAKQRLG
-171 EKVKEKL
+171 EKAKQKL

-220 VFGAADPKLA
+220 IFGEADPKLA

-297 LPAGARIHLVTHSR
+297 LPARARIHLVTHSR

-327 LIDAFHS
+327 LIDGFRP
-334 GSAPCTADDPGRRES
+334 GYAPFTADDPGSRES
-349 LEREGERA
+349 LEREGECA
-357 YAEQREQLRE
+357 YAEQRERLRE

-388 PARGTLLISG
+388 PARGTLLVSG

-447 AMLPEAPLGRFLAM
+447 AMLPEAPLGRFLAR

-484 RLGVLFTDFVFFEGV
+484 RLGVLFTDFVFFDRV

-546 RWLTERNPTSIA
+546 RWLTETNTTSIA
-558 GFHPVSGLIDEGSLD
+558 GFHPVSGLIDESSLD

-578 ERSLRSSAGI
+578 ERSARSSAGI

-606 ASHLWREAG
+606 ASHLWNEAA

-627 LGGLEKISSGNAAD
+627 LGGLEKIAYGNAAD

-649 FSLYYGEL
+649 FTLFYGEL

-684 LAIHL
+684 LATRL
-689 KALLQETAAS
+689 KALLQETAVS

-711 GLVVRALVKTEE
+711 GLVVRALVKTDEP
-723 SLWNELMDRSGARF
+723 LWNELMGRSGARF

-764 TRIDSQHS
+764 ARIDSRHS
-772 MQQILNIMAG
+772 MQQILTVMAG
-782 FPGLLQL
+782 FPGMLQL

-801 QQRDDYFL
+801 QQRDDYFQE
-809 AGVWQELKQ
+809 GVWSELKQ
-818 LNHDRWAG
+818 LNQDRWIG
-826 DGIAATPSEA
+826 DGIAATPSKA

-850 ELPEQHKQKVIYVY
+850 ELPEQHKQQVIYVY

-869 TPCGLLEQNDRLKML
+869 TPCGLLQQNDRLKML

-895 ASGPIPGIGSFY
+895 ASGPIAGIGSFY
-907 VMPVEHAA
+907 AMPVEHAA
-915 LCNSAAHFA
+915 LCNSASHFP

-939 LKAVNIMPTLRSAMA
+939 LRAVNTMPTLRSAMA
-954 PVVYDAG
+954 PVIYDAG

-972 LSLLGGRKRQPLQAR
+972 LSLLGGRKRQQLQAR
-987 PAPCLQVCCKAMDLR
+987 PAPCLQVSCKAMDLR
-1002 FVTEPVLVGHYLQ
+1002 FVTQPVMVGHYLQ

-1022 ALIDRELVDR
+1022 ALIDREIVGR

-1055 TNNDEERRRGKTRG
+1055 TNNEEERRRGRTRG

-1082 AVTLTEAVRVGT
+1082 AVTLTEAVRVGS

-1139 VRGVLAANHQFSE
+1139 VRGVLAANQQFSE
-1152 ARPDRPDIPV
+1152 ARPDVPV
-1162 RITRLEIVELYL
+1162 RITQLEIAELYL

-1192 RDSARYGMRV
+1192 RDGARYGMRV

-1207 LRQGN
+1207 LRQGK

-1237 RQECLSPPEGTEPL
+1237 REDCLSPPEGAEPL

-1285 VESLVESSIRQSTYV
+1285 VESLVESSIRESTYV

-1388 KVFADGLTRKA
+1388 KVFADGPTRKA

-1409 ANEAQTVVNVLR
+1409 GNEAQTVVNVLR
-1421 QYGYDCE
+1421 QNGYDCE

-1461 KTRDGGSRSGVVL
+1461 KTRDGGYRSGVVL

-1568 SRTHEEFPSLNTWG
+1568 SRTHEEFPGLNTWG

-1595 PLRDRADSEAVEGW
+1595 PLRDRADTEAVEGW

-1633 TSTEGSRELAG
+1633 PSTERSLELAG
-1644 AVDMALQSCPDEWK
+1644 AVDMALQSCPDEWQ
-1658 SLAAVR
+1658 SLPAVR

-1697 GVPIRAIEQLANLES
+1697 GVPIGAIEQLANLEA
-1712 RTGHTTANAVLIN
+1712 RTGHTTANAALI
-1725 TAKGRLEGLVELA
+1725 TAALGRLEGLVQLA

-1746 PNNGTESPAG
+1746 QNNGTGSPAG

-1775 QARNLRQDHDQ
+1775 LAGNLRQDHDQ
-1786 DQNKDGGDVLLALEQ
+1786 EGGDVLLALER
-1801 AIDWYAKAGTQPYP
+1801 AIDWYAKAGTQPYQ

-1825 RDFGIEAKPASLER
+1825 RDFGIEAQPASLELAR
-1839 VRECSQQARAAW
+1839 GCAQQARAAW

-1869 ECLLDSSLGSGGK
+1869 ERLLDRSFGSKGR
-1882 AGETSFTKVQKIYAD
+1882 AGETSFTEVQKTYAD
-1897 ALANVPGTR
+1897 ALAHVPGTP

-1912 EQHLRILQV
+1912 VQHLRILQV

-1929 KPRLAG
+1929 EPRLAG

-1947 AQQILGPTA
+1947 AQQILGPTT
-1956 DQGAT
+1956 DQGA
-1961 AGSAAGT
+1961 AVGFAAGT

-1974 EDDSEIVKIQ
+1974 EDEEEIVILK

>member
-1 MPDPKR
+1 MPEPQR
-7 NAISLNAN
+7 NAIN
-15 GLNAISL
+15 LNAISL

-35 RLLAPTTRGTELRGE
+35 RLLAPATRGTEHRGE

-125 GLAGAASRSSSAS
+125 GLAGTASRGSSAG

-171 EKVKEKL
+171 EKAKQKL

-316 DLLCLRQMDDD
+316 DLLCLRQVDDD
-327 LIDAFHS
+327 LIDGFRP
-334 GSAPCTADDPGRRES
+334 GSAPFTADDPGRRES
-349 LEREGERA
+349 LEREGESA
-357 YAEQREQLRE
+357 YAEQREQLRD

-447 AMLPEAPLGRFLAM
+447 AMLPEAPLGRFLAR

-484 RLGVLFTDFVFFEGV
+484 RLGVLFTDFIFFEGV

-513 IARPGN
+513 IARAGN

-546 RWLTERNPTSIA
+546 RWLTETNTTGIA
-558 GFHPVSGLIDEGSLD
+558 GFYPVAGLIHEGSLD

-588 DGATEQTLPLVVV
+588 DGATEQTLPPVVV

-606 ASHLWREAG
+606 ASHLWNEVA

-620 FDPGSLA
+620 FDPGTLA
-627 LGGLEKISSGNAAD
+627 LGALETIATGNAAD

-649 FSLYYGEL
+649 FTLFYGEL

-674 RRPLQETAVE
+674 RRPLQETTVE
-684 LAIHL
+684 LAICL

-723 SLWNELMDRSGARF
+723 PLWNELMGRSGARF

-764 TRIDSQHS
+764 ARIDCRHS
-772 MQQILNIMAG
+772 MQQILTIMAG

-801 QQRDDYFL
+801 QQRNDYFQE
-809 AGVWQELKQ
+809 GVWQELKQ
-818 LNHDRWAG
+818 LNHDRWTG
-826 DGIAATPSEA
+826 DGIAATPSKA

-850 ELPEQHKQKVIYVY
+850 ELPERHKQKVIYVY

-939 LKAVNIMPTLRSAMA
+939 LKAVNTMPTLRSSMA

-1002 FVTEPVLVGHYLQ
+1002 FVTQPVMVGHYLQ

-1022 ALIDRELVDR
+1022 ALIDREIVDR

-1055 TNNDEERRRGKTRG
+1055 TNNAEERRRGRTRG

-1094 LRYLLQMVDRQSGD
+1094 LRYLLQLVDRQSGE
-1108 APEAI
+1108 AAEAI

-1139 VRGVLAANHQFSE
+1139 VRGVLAANQQFSE
-1152 ARPDRPDIPV
+1152 ARPDVPV
-1162 RITRLEIVELYL
+1162 RITQLEIVELYL
-1174 DIAATAA
+1174 DIAVTAA

-1192 RDSARYGMRV
+1192 RDGARYGMRV

-1207 LRQGN
+1207 LRQGK

-1221 QGVAYW
+1221 LGVAYW
-1227 PRLEVTDADQ
+1227 PRLEVTDADL
-1237 RQECLSPPEGTEPL
+1237 REECLSPPEGAEPL

-1270 RARSETIQHQRQPGL
+1270 RARSETTLHQRQPGL
-1285 VESLVESSIRQSTYV
+1285 VESLVESSIRESAYV

-1388 KVFADGLTRKA
+1388 KVFADGPTRKA

-1404 GLDGA
+1404 GLEGA
-1409 ANEAQTVVNVLR
+1409 GNEAQTVVNVLR
-1421 QYGYDCE
+1421 QNGYDCE

-1568 SRTHEEFPSLNTWG
+1568 SRTHEEFPGLNTWG

-1609 KPVTKEELMQ
+1609 KPVTQEELMQ

-1628 AGGDP
+1628 ASGEP
-1633 TSTEGSRELAG
+1633 PSTERSLELAG
-1644 AVDMALQSCPDEWK
+1644 AVDMALQSCPDAWK
-1658 SLAAVR
+1658 SLPAVR

-1675 DAYFDKARE
+1675 EAYFEKARE
-1684 QYLAAIRLEDRSG
+1684 QYLAAIRPEDRSG
-1697 GVPIRAIEQLANLES
+1697 RVPIRAIEQLANLEA
-1712 RTGHTTANAVLIN
+1712 RTGHTTANAVLIT
-1725 TAKGRLEGLVELA
+1725 TALGRLEGLVQLA
-1738 STTLDPAE
+1738 ATTLDRAE
-1746 PNNGTESPAG
+1746 QNNGAESPAL

-1775 QARNLRQDHDQ
+1775 LAGNLRQDHD
-1786 DQNKDGGDVLLALEQ
+1786 KEGGDVLLALER
-1801 AIDWYAKAGTQPYP
+1801 AIDWYAKAGTQPYQ

-1825 RDFGIEAKPASLER
+1825 RDFGKAEPTSLDR
-1839 VRECSQQARAAW
+1839 VRGCALQASAAW

-1857 WNAVMPADALLT
+1857 WNAVMPADALIT
-1869 ECLLDSSLGSGGK
+1869 ERLLDRSFGSKGR
-1882 AGETSFTKVQKIYAD
+1882 AGETSFTEVQKTYAD
-1897 ALANVPGTR
+1897 ALAHVPGTP

-1912 EQHLRILQV
+1912 VQHLRILQV
-1921 LFKAQGHL
+1921 LFEAQGHL
-1929 KPRLAG
+1929 NPRLAS
-1935 RARLIAKRLDLL
+1935 RARLIAERLDLL
-1947 AQQILGPTA
+1947 AQQMLGPTGG
-1956 DQGAT
+1956 QVGAV
-1961 AGSAAGT
+1961 GSAAGS
-1968 SDGTGG
+1968 SDGTGE
-1974 EDDSEIVKIQ
+1974 EDDSEIVTIQ

>member
-1 MPDPKR
+1 M
-7 NAISLNAN
+7 
-15 GLNAISL
+15 
-22 SVPGT
+22 
-27 RLQDPPLP
+27 
-35 RLLAPTTRGTELRGE
+35 
-50 DPFLPTGF
+50 
-58 LKVERG
+58 
-64 FDLSGPSRDIG
+64 
-75 GTDLNPLDLPPDQV
+75 
-89 VVLEMVEGITVITSA
+89 VVLEMVDGITVITSA
-104 GNLAATLQQIGEESL
+104 GNLAATLQRIGAESL

-125 GLAGAASRSSSAS
+125 GQAGAASRGSSAG

-171 EKVKEKL
+171 EKAKQKL

-185 VSWLGTKALMWAIEK
+185 VSWLGTKALMWTIEK

-209 RWSGRSRDPSE
+209 RWSGRSRVPSE
-220 VFGAADPKLA
+220 VFGEADPKLA

-297 LPAGARIHLVTHSR
+297 LPARARIHLVTHSR

-316 DLLCLRQMDDD
+316 DLLCLRQVDDD
-327 LIDAFHS
+327 LIDGFRP
-334 GSAPCTADDPGRRES
+334 GSAPFTADDPGRQEI
-349 LEREGERA
+349 LEREGEWA
-357 YAEQREQLRE
+357 YAEQRERLRE

-388 PARGTLLISG
+388 PARGTLLVSG
-398 NFDAFLSALLTL
+398 NLDAFLSALLTL

-434 RHRTDPRLVPGIE
+434 RHRTDPRLVPGIA
-447 AMLPEAPLGRFLAM
+447 AMLPEAPLGRFLAR

-484 RLGVLFTDFVFFEGV
+484 RLGVLFTDFVFFERV

-546 RWLTERNPTSIA
+546 RWLTETNTTSIA
-558 GFHPVSGLIDEGSLD
+558 GFHPVSGLIDESSLD

-606 ASHLWREAG
+606 ASHLWNEAA

-620 FDPGSLA
+620 FDPGTLA
-627 LGGLEKISSGNAAD
+627 LGGLEKIGYGNAAD

-649 FSLYYGEL
+649 FTLFYGEL

-684 LAIHL
+684 LVTRL

-723 SLWNELMDRSGARF
+723 PLWNELMGRSGARL

-764 TRIDSQHS
+764 TRIDSRHS
-772 MQQILNIMAG
+772 MQQILTIMAG
-782 FPGLLQL
+782 FPGMLQL

-801 QQRDDYFL
+801 QQRDDYYQE
-809 AGVWQELKQ
+809 GVWEELKQ
-818 LNHDRWAG
+818 LNQDRWIG
-826 DGIAATPSEA
+826 DGIAATPSKA

-850 ELPEQHKQKVIYVY
+850 GLPEQHKQKVIYVY

-895 ASGPIPGIGSFY
+895 ASGPIAGIGSFY
-907 VMPVEHAA
+907 AMPVEHAA
-915 LCNSAAHFA
+915 LCNSAAHFP

-939 LKAVNIMPTLRSAMA
+939 LRAVNTMPTLRSAMA

-987 PAPCLQVCCKAMDLR
+987 SAPCLQVCCKAMDLR
-1002 FVTEPVLVGHYLQ
+1002 FVTQPVMVGHYLQ

-1022 ALIDRELVDR
+1022 ALIDREIVGR

-1055 TNNDEERRRGKTRG
+1055 TNNAQERRRGRTRG

-1082 AVTLTEAVRVGT
+1082 AVTLTEAVRVGS

-1108 APEAI
+1108 ATEAI

-1139 VRGVLAANHQFSE
+1139 VRGVLAANQQFSE
-1152 ARPDRPDIPV
+1152 ARPDFPV
-1162 RITRLEIVELYL
+1162 RITQLEIVELYL

-1181 RALVR
+1181 RALMR

-1192 RDSARYGMRV
+1192 RDGARYGMRV

-1207 LRQGN
+1207 LRQGK

-1237 RQECLSPPEGTEPL
+1237 REECLSPPEGAEPL

-1270 RARSETIQHQRQPGL
+1270 RARSETTLHQRQPGL
-1285 VESLVESSIRQSTYV
+1285 VESLVESSIRESAYV

-1388 KVFADGLTRKA
+1388 KVFADGPTRKA

-1409 ANEAQTVVNVLR
+1409 GNEAQTVVNVLR
-1421 QYGYDCE
+1421 QNGYDCE

-1543 RVFAEEFYSQ
+1543 QVFAEEFYSQ
-1553 ILRNRPFGDAVFAAR
+1553 ILRNRAFGDAVFAAR
-1568 SRTHEEFPSLNTWG
+1568 SRTHEEFPGLNTWG

-1628 AGGDP
+1628 ASGDP
-1633 TSTEGSRELAG
+1633 PSTQRSCELAG
-1644 AVDMALQSCPDEWK
+1644 AVDMALQSCPDDWK
-1658 SLAAVR
+1658 SLPAVR

-1697 GVPIRAIEQLANLES
+1697 GVPIRAIEQLANLEA
-1712 RTGHTTANAVLIN
+1712 RTGYNLTNSVLI
-1725 TAKGRLEGLVELA
+1725 TAALRHLEGLVQLA

-1746 PNNGTESPAG
+1746 QNNGTESPTG
-1756 SNPERAAL
+1756 SNSERAAL

-1775 QARNLRQDHDQ
+1775 LTENLRQ
-1786 DQNKDGGDVLLALEQ
+1786 DQNKDQNKEGGDVLLALER
-1801 AIDWYAKAGTQPYP
+1801 AIDWYAKAGTQPYQ

-1825 RDFGIEAKPASLER
+1825 RDFGIQAQPTSLDR
-1839 VRECSQQARAAW
+1839 VRGCAQQARAAW
-1851 RANPDF
+1851 LANPDF
-1857 WNAVMPADALLT
+1857 WNAVIPADALMT
-1869 ECLLDSSLGSGGK
+1869 ERLLDRSFGSKGR
-1882 AGETSFTKVQKIYAD
+1882 AGETSFTEVQKTFAD
-1897 ALANVPGTR
+1897 ALAHVPGTP
-1906 RELDSV
+1906 RELDSLV
-1912 EQHLRILQV
+1912 QHLRILQV
-1921 LFKAQGHL
+1921 LFEAQGRL
-1929 KPRLAG
+1929 NPRLAG
-1935 RARLIAKRLDLL
+1935 RARLIAERLDLL

-1956 DQGAT
+1956 SQGA
-1961 AGSAAGT
+1961 AGGSAAVT
-1968 SDGTGG
+1968 SEGMGG
-1974 EDDSEIVKIQ
+1974 EEEAEIVKI

>member
-1 MPDPKR
+1 MPEPQR
-7 NAISLNAN
+7 NAIN
-15 GLNAISL
+15 LNAISL

-35 RLLAPTTRGTELRGE
+35 RLLAQATRGTELRGE

-104 GNLAATLQQIGEESL
+104 GNLAATLQQIGAESL

-125 GLAGAASRSSSAS
+125 GLAGAASRGSSAG

-150 SDALIEEAKA
+150 SDAIIEEARA

-220 VFGAADPKLA
+220 IFGAADPKLA

-316 DLLCLRQMDDD
+316 DLLCLRQVDDD
-327 LIDAFHS
+327 LINGFRP
-334 GSAPCTADDPGRRES
+334 GSAPFTADDPGRRES
-349 LEREGERA
+349 LEREGELA
-357 YAEQREQLRE
+357 YAEQRERLRE

-398 NFDAFLSALLTL
+398 NVDAFLSALLTL

-447 AMLPEAPLGRFLAM
+447 AMLPEAPLGRFLAR

-546 RWLTERNPTSIA
+546 RWLTETNTTSIA

-588 DGATEQTLPLVVV
+588 DAATEQTLPLVVV

-606 ASHLWREAG
+606 ASHLWNEAG

-627 LGGLEKISSGNAAD
+627 LGGLEKIATGNAAD

-649 FSLYYGEL
+649 FNGFYGEL

-684 LAIHL
+684 LANRL
-689 KALLQETAAS
+689 KDLLQETAAS

-711 GLVVRALVKTEE
+711 GLLVRALVKTEE
-723 SLWNELMDRSGARF
+723 PLWNELMGRSGARF

-744 QGSHQMVETLL
+744 HGSHQMVETLL

-764 TRIDSQHS
+764 TRIDNSHS

-801 QQRDDYFL
+801 QQRDDYFQ
-809 AGVWQELKQ
+809 AEVWQELKQ
-818 LNHDRWAG
+818 HNQDRWIG
-826 DGIAATPSEA
+826 DGTAATPSKA

-841 RWLWDQESP
+841 RWLWDQEGP
-850 ELPEQHKQKVIYVY
+850 ELPEQHKQKVVYVY

-884 GTPAGDGAVTW
+884 GTPAGDGVVTW

-907 VMPVEHAA
+907 AMPVEHAA
-915 LCNSAAHFA
+915 LCSSTAHFA
-924 AIIDLLATGS
+924 AITDLLATGR

-939 LKAVNIMPTLRSAMA
+939 LRAVNTMPTLRSATA

-961 PIPYPTEEEVA
+961 PIPYPNEEEVA

-1002 FVTEPVLVGHYLQ
+1002 FVSQPVLVGHYLQ

-1022 ALIDRELVDR
+1022 ALIDREIVGR

-1055 TNNDEERRRGKTRG
+1055 TNNAEERRRGRTRG

-1094 LRYLLQMVDRQSGD
+1094 LRYLLQLVDRQSGGP
-1108 APEAI
+1108 PEAI

-1139 VRGVLAANHQFSE
+1139 VRGVLAANHQFCE
-1152 ARPDRPDIPV
+1152 ARPDVPV
-1162 RITRLEIVELYL
+1162 RITQLEIVELYL

-1192 RDSARYGMRV
+1192 RDGARYGVRV

-1207 LRQGN
+1207 LRQGK

-1237 RQECLSPPEGTEPL
+1237 RQECLSPPEGAEPL

-1270 RARSETIQHQRQPGL
+1270 RARSETTLHQRQPGL
-1285 VESLVESSIRQSTYV
+1285 VESLVASSIRESTYV

-1388 KVFADGLTRKA
+1388 KVFADGPTRKA
-1399 PEALD
+1399 PETLD
-1404 GLDGA
+1404 GLEGA
-1409 ANEAQTVVNVLR
+1409 ENEAQTVVNVLR

-1455 HGVYDE
+1455 HGVYEE

-1595 PLRDRADSEAVEGW
+1595 PLRDRADSETVEGW

-1633 TSTEGSRELAG
+1633 PSTERSRELAG
-1644 AVDMALQSCPDEWK
+1644 GVDMALQSCPDAWK
-1658 SLAAVR
+1658 SLPAVH

-1675 DAYFDKARE
+1675 DAYFEKARE
-1684 QYLAAIRLEDRSG
+1684 QYLAAIRPEDSSG
-1697 GVPIRAIEQLANLES
+1697 GVPIRAIEQLANLEA
-1712 RTGHTTANAVLIN
+1712 RTGHTTANAALIN
-1725 TAKGRLEGLVELA
+1725 TALGRLKGLVQLA
-1738 STTLDPAE
+1738 ATSLDPAE
-1746 PNNGTESPAG
+1746 QNHGTGSPAL

-1775 QARNLRQDHDQ
+1775 LAGKLRQDHDQ
-1786 DQNKDGGDVLLALEQ
+1786 EGGDVLLALEQ
-1801 AIDWYAKAGTQPYP
+1801 AIDWYAKAGTQPYQ

-1825 RDFGIEAKPASLER
+1825 RDFGIEAEPTSLEL
-1839 VRECSQQARAAW
+1839 VRGCAQQARAAW

-1857 WNAVMPADALLT
+1857 WNAVMPAEALMT
-1869 ECLLDSSLGSGGK
+1869 ERLLDRSLGSKGR
-1882 AGETSFTKVQKIYAD
+1882 AGETSFTEVQNTYDD
-1897 ALANVPGTR
+1897 ALAHVSGTA

-1912 EQHLRILQV
+1912 LQHLRILQV
-1921 LFKAQGHL
+1921 LFEAQGHL
-1929 KPRLAG
+1929 NPRLASQ
-1935 RARLIAKRLDLL
+1935 ARLIAERLDLL
-1947 AQQILGPTA
+1947 AQQIFGPTA
-1956 DQGAT
+1956 GQGSAG
-1961 AGSAAGT
+1961 GSAAGARE
-1968 SDGTGG
+1968 GTGG
-1974 EDDSEIVKIQ
+1974 TGETH

>member
-1 MPDPKR
+1 M
-7 NAISLNAN
+7 
-15 GLNAISL
+15 
-22 SVPGT
+22 
-27 RLQDPPLP
+27 
-35 RLLAPTTRGTELRGE
+35 
-50 DPFLPTGF
+50 
-58 LKVERG
+58 
-64 FDLSGPSRDIG
+64 
-75 GTDLNPLDLPPDQV
+75 
-89 VVLEMVEGITVITSA
+89 
-104 GNLAATLQQIGEESL
+104 
-119 LGLEDR
+119 
-125 GLAGAASRSSSAS
+125 
-138 QLITRLFSLDLG
+138 
-150 SDALIEEAKA
+150 
-160 KALAWAKQRLG
+160 
-171 EKVKEKL
+171 
-178 GEVAELG
+178 
-185 VSWLGTKALMWAIEK
+185 
-200 RLRVSPGLY
+200 
-209 RWSGRSRDPSE
+209 
-220 VFGAADPKLA
+220 
-230 QEALQGPLLVFIHGT
+230 
-245 GSNGAGSFGDLQ
+245 
-257 ETSEEDWRAL
+257 
-267 RATYGERIYTFEH
+267 
-280 YTFSESPI
+280 
-288 DNALALARI
+288 
-297 LPAGARIHLVTHSR
+297 
-311 GGLVG
+311 
-316 DLLCLRQMDDD
+316 
-327 LIDAFHS
+327 
-334 GSAPCTADDPGRRES
+334 
-349 LEREGERA
+349 
-357 YAEQREQLRE
+357 
-367 LRTLLG
+367 
-373 REHGFRI
+373 
-380 ERYVRVAA
+380 
-388 PARGTLLISG
+388 
-398 NFDAFLSALLTL
+398 
-410 LGTVPYLAGNPIYSC
+410 PYLAGNPIYSC

-447 AMLPEAPLGRFLAM
+447 AMLPEAPLGRFLAR

-527 PRVSHFNYF
+527 HRVSHFNYF

-546 RWLTERNPTSIA
+546 RWLTETNTTNIA
-558 GFHPVSGLIDEGSLD
+558 SFHPVSGLIDEGSLD

-606 ASHLWREAG
+606 ASHLWNEVA

-620 FDPGSLA
+620 FDPGTLA
-627 LGGLEKISSGNAAD
+627 LGGLETIATGNAAD

-649 FSLYYGEL
+649 FSLFYGEL

-674 RRPLQETAVE
+674 RRPLQETAVA
-684 LAIHL
+684 LATCL

-723 SLWNELMDRSGARF
+723 PLWNELMGRSGARF

-764 TRIDSQHS
+764 TRIDSRHS
-772 MQQILNIMAG
+772 MQQILTIMAG

-801 QQRDDYFL
+801 QQRNDYFQ

-818 LNHDRWAG
+818 LNQDRWTG
-826 DGIAATPSEA
+826 DGIAATPSKA
-836 VLAQS
+836 VLGQS

-850 ELPEQHKQKVIYVY
+850 ELPEQHKQKVVYVY

-915 LCNSAAHFA
+915 LCNSAAHFP

-939 LKAVNIMPTLRSAMA
+939 LKAVNTMPTLRSAMA

-972 LSLLGGRKRQPLQAR
+972 LSLLGGRKRQRLQAR

-1002 FVTEPVLVGHYLQ
+1002 FVTQPVMVGHYLQ

-1022 ALIDRELVDR
+1022 ALIDRELVGR

-1055 TNNDEERRRGKTRG
+1055 TNNAEERRRGRTRG

-1094 LRYLLQMVDRQSGD
+1094 LRYLLQLVDRQSGE
-1108 APEAI
+1108 APETI
-1113 EAPLSA
+1113 EAPLAA

-1139 VRGVLAANHQFSE
+1139 VRGVLAANHQFCE
-1152 ARPDRPDIPV
+1152 ARPDIPV
-1162 RITRLEIVELYL
+1162 RITQLEIVELYL

-1192 RDSARYGMRV
+1192 RDGARYGMRV

-1207 LRQGN
+1207 LRQGK

-1237 RQECLSPPEGTEPL
+1237 REECLSPPEGAEPL

-1270 RARSETIQHQRQPGL
+1270 RARSETTLHQRQPGL
-1285 VESLVESSIRQSTYV
+1285 VESLVASSIRESTYV

-1388 KVFADGLTRKA
+1388 KVFADGPTRKA

-1404 GLDGA
+1404 GLEGA
-1409 ANEAQTVVNVLR
+1409 GNEAQTVMNVLR

-1568 SRTHEEFPSLNTWG
+1568 SRTHEEFPGLNTWG

-1595 PLRDRADSEAVEGW
+1595 PLRDRADSETVEGW
-1609 KPVTKEELMQ
+1609 KPVTQEELMQ

-1628 AGGDP
+1628 ASGDP
-1633 TSTEGSRELAG
+1633 PSTERSRELAG
-1644 AVDMALQSCPDEWK
+1644 AVDMALQSCPDAWK
-1658 SLAAVR
+1658 SLPAVR
-1664 FALGEVYAELG
+1664 FALGEVYAQLG

-1684 QYLAAIRLEDRSG
+1684 QYLAAIRSEDRSG
-1697 GVPIRAIEQLANLES
+1697 AVPIRAIEQLANLEA
-1712 RTGHTTANAVLIN
+1712 RTGHTTANAELIN
-1725 TAKGRLEGLVELA
+1725 TALGRLDGLVQLA
-1738 STTLDPAE
+1738 STTLDRAE
-1746 PNNGTESPAG
+1746 QNNGTELPAL

-1775 QARNLRQDHDQ
+1775 LAGNLRQDHDKQ
-1786 DQNKDGGDVLLALEQ
+1786 IGDVLLALER
-1801 AIDWYAKAGTQPYP
+1801 AIDWYAKAGTQHYQ

-1825 RDFGIEAKPASLER
+1825 RDFGIEAKPTSLER
-1839 VRECSQQARAAW
+1839 VRGCAQQARAAW

-1857 WNAVMPADALLT
+1857 WNAVMPAEALIT
-1869 ECLLDSSLGSGGK
+1869 ERLLDRSFGSKGR
-1882 AGETSFTKVQKIYAD
+1882 AGETSFTEVQKTYAD
-1897 ALANVPGTR
+1897 ALAHVSGTP

-1912 EQHLRILQV
+1912 VQHLRILQV
-1921 LFKAQGHL
+1921 LFEAQGHL
-1929 KPRLAG
+1929 NPRLAG
-1935 RARLIAKRLDLL
+1935 RARLIAERLDLL
-1947 AQQILGPTA
+1947 AQQMLGPMA
-1956 DQGAT
+1956 GQ
-1961 AGSAAGT
+1961 GSAIETAADS

-1974 EDDSEIVKIQ
+1974 ENDSEIVTIQ

>member
-1 MPDPKR
+1 MPEPQR
-7 NAISLNAN
+7 NAVN
-15 GLNAISL
+15 LNAISL

-35 RLLAPTTRGTELRGE
+35 RLLAPATRGTEHRGE

-75 GTDLNPLDLPPDQV
+75 GTDLNPLDLPADQV

-125 GLAGAASRSSSAS
+125 GLAGTASRGSSAG

-171 EKVKEKL
+171 EKAKQKL

-316 DLLCLRQMDDD
+316 DLLCLRQVDDD
-327 LIDAFHS
+327 LIDGFRP
-334 GSAPCTADDPGRRES
+334 GSAPFTADDPGRRES
-349 LEREGERA
+349 LEREGESA

-447 AMLPEAPLGRFLAM
+447 AMLPEAPLGRFLAR

-484 RLGVLFTDFVFFEGV
+484 RLGVLFTDFIFFEGV

-513 IARPGN
+513 IARAGN

-546 RWLTERNPTSIA
+546 RWLTETNTTGIA
-558 GFHPVSGLIDEGSLD
+558 GFYPVSGLIDEGSLD

-606 ASHLWREAG
+606 ASHLWNEVA
-615 RDRLW
+615 RDRLL
-620 FDPGSLA
+620 FDPGTLA
-627 LGGLEKISSGNAAD
+627 LGCLETIATGNAAD

-649 FSLYYGEL
+649 FTLFYGEL

-684 LAIHL
+684 LATRL

-723 SLWNELMDRSGARF
+723 PLWNELMGRSGARF

-744 QGSHQMVETLL
+744 QGAHQMVETLL

-764 TRIDSQHS
+764 ARIDSRHS
-772 MQQILNIMAG
+772 MQQILTIMAG

-801 QQRDDYFL
+801 QQRNDYFQ
-809 AGVWQELKQ
+809 AGVWEELKQ
-818 LNHDRWAG
+818 FNHDRWTG
-826 DGIAATPSEA
+826 DGIAATPSKA

-850 ELPEQHKQKVIYVY
+850 ELPERHKQKVIYVY

-939 LKAVNIMPTLRSAMA
+939 LKAVNTMPTLRSSMA

-1002 FVTEPVLVGHYLQ
+1002 FVTQPVMVGHYLQ

-1055 TNNDEERRRGKTRG
+1055 TNNAEERRRGRTRG

-1094 LRYLLQMVDRQSGD
+1094 LRYLLQLVDRQSGE
-1108 APEAI
+1108 AAEAI

-1139 VRGVLAANHQFSE
+1139 VRGVLAANQQFSE
-1152 ARPDRPDIPV
+1152 ARPDVPV
-1162 RITRLEIVELYL
+1162 RITQLEIVELYL
-1174 DIAATAA
+1174 DIAVTAA

-1192 RDSARYGMRV
+1192 RDGDRYGMRV

-1207 LRQGN
+1207 LRQGK

-1221 QGVAYW
+1221 LGVAYW
-1227 PRLEVTDADQ
+1227 PRLEVTDADL
-1237 RQECLSPPEGTEPL
+1237 REECLSPPEGAEPL

-1270 RARSETIQHQRQPGL
+1270 RARSETTLHQRQPGL
-1285 VESLVESSIRQSTYV
+1285 VESLVESSIRESAYV

-1388 KVFADGLTRKA
+1388 KVFADGPTRKA

-1404 GLDGA
+1404 GLEGA
-1409 ANEAQTVVNVLR
+1409 GNEAQTVVNVLR

-1568 SRTHEEFPSLNTWG
+1568 SRTHEEFPGLNTWG

-1609 KPVTKEELMQ
+1609 KPVTQEELMQ

-1628 AGGDP
+1628 ASGEP
-1633 TSTEGSRELAG
+1633 PSTERSLELAG
-1644 AVDMALQSCPDEWK
+1644 AVDMALQSCPDAWK
-1658 SLAAVR
+1658 SLPAVR

-1675 DAYFDKARE
+1675 AAYFEKARE
-1684 QYLAAIRLEDRSG
+1684 QYLAAIRPEDRSG
-1697 GVPIRAIEQLANLES
+1697 RVPIRAIEQLANLEA
-1712 RTGHTTANAVLIN
+1712 RTGHTTANAVLIT
-1725 TAKGRLEGLVELA
+1725 TALGRLEGLVQLA
-1738 STTLDPAE
+1738 ATTLDRAE
-1746 PNNGTESPAG
+1746 QNNGAESPAL

-1775 QARNLRQDHDQ
+1775 LAGNLRQDHD
-1786 DQNKDGGDVLLALEQ
+1786 KEGGDVLLALER
-1801 AIDWYAKAGTQPYP
+1801 AIDWYAKAGTQPYQ

-1825 RDFGIEAKPASLER
+1825 RDFGIEAKPTSLDR
-1839 VRECSQQARAAW
+1839 VRGCALQARAAW

-1857 WNAVMPADALLT
+1857 WNAVMPADALIT
-1869 ECLLDSSLGSGGK
+1869 ERLLDRSFGSKGR
-1882 AGETSFTKVQKIYAD
+1882 AGETSFTEVQKTYAD
-1897 ALANVPGTR
+1897 ALAHVPGTP

-1912 EQHLRILQV
+1912 VQHLRILQV
-1921 LFKAQGHL
+1921 LFEAQGHL
-1929 KPRLAG
+1929 NPRLAS
-1935 RARLIAKRLDLL
+1935 RARLIAERLDLL
-1947 AQQILGPTA
+1947 AQQMLGPTA
-1956 DQGAT
+1956 GQGSAV
-1961 AGSAAGT
+1961 GSAASS

-1974 EDDSEIVKIQ
+1974 EDDSEIVTIQ

>member
-1 MPDPKR
+1 MPESKR
-7 NAISLNAN
+7 NAIS
-15 GLNAISL
+15 LNAISL

-35 RLLAPTTRGTELRGE
+35 RLLAPATRGTEQRGE

-89 VVLEMVEGITVITSA
+89 VVLEMVDGITVITSA
-104 GNLAATLQQIGEESL
+104 GNLAATLQRIGEESL

-125 GLAGAASRSSSAS
+125 GLAGAASRGGSAG

-150 SDALIEEAKA
+150 SDAIIAEARA
-160 KALAWAKQRLG
+160 KALDWAKQRLG
-171 EKVKEKL
+171 EKAKQKL

-220 VFGAADPKLA
+220 IFGEADPKLA

-267 RATYGERIYTFEH
+267 RATYGERIYSFEH

-297 LPAGARIHLVTHSR
+297 LPARARIHLVTHSR

-316 DLLCLRQMDDD
+316 DLLCLRQVDDD
-327 LIDAFHS
+327 LIDGFRP
-334 GSAPCTADDPGRRES
+334 GSAPFTADDPGRRES
-349 LEREGERA
+349 LEREGEWA
-357 YAEQREQLRE
+357 CAEQRERLRE

-388 PARGTLLISG
+388 PARGTLLVSG
-398 NFDAFLSALLTL
+398 NLDAFLSALLTL

-434 RHRTDPRLVPGIE
+434 RHRTDPRLVPGIA
-447 AMLPEAPLGRFLAM
+447 AMLPEAPLGRFLAR

-484 RLGVLFTDFVFFEGV
+484 RLGVLFTDFVFFERV

-546 RWLTERNPTSIA
+546 RWLTETNTTSIA
-558 GFHPVSGLIDEGSLD
+558 GFHPVSGLIDESSLD
-573 TDRAD
+573 SDRAD
-578 ERSLRSSAGI
+578 ERSVRSSAGI

-606 ASHLWREAG
+606 ASHLWNEAA

-627 LGGLEKISSGNAAD
+627 LGGLEKIAYGNAAD

-649 FSLYYGEL
+649 FTLFYGEL
-657 CKSLIGS
+657 CKALIGS

-674 RRPLQETAVE
+674 RRPLQETALE
-684 LAIHL
+684 LATRL

-699 GQPVRLLAHGMG
+699 GLPVRLLAHGMG
-711 GLVVRALVKTEE
+711 GLVVRALVKAEE
-723 SLWNELMDRSGARF
+723 PLWNELMGRSGARF

-764 TRIDSQHS
+764 ARIDSRHS
-772 MQQILNIMAG
+772 MQEILNIMAG
-782 FPGLLQL
+782 FPGMLQL

-801 QQRDDYFL
+801 QQRDDYFQE
-809 AGVWQELKQ
+809 GVWEELKQ
-818 LNHDRWAG
+818 LNQDRWIG
-826 DGIAATPSEA
+826 DGIAATPSQA
-836 VLAQS
+836 VLSQS

-850 ELPEQHKQKVIYVY
+850 ELPEQHKQQVIYVY

-869 TPCGLLEQNDRLKML
+869 TPCGLLERNDRLKML
-884 GTPAGDGAVTW
+884 ATPAGDGAVTW

-907 VMPVEHAA
+907 AMPVEHAA
-915 LCNSAAHFA
+915 LCNSASHFP

-934 TEPAR
+934 TESAR
-939 LKAVNIMPTLRSAMA
+939 LRAVNTMPTLRSAMA

-961 PIPYPTEEEVA
+961 PIPYPTDEEVA
-972 LSLLGGRKRQPLQAR
+972 LGLLGGRKRQPLQAR

-1002 FVTEPVLVGHYLQ
+1002 FVTQPVMVGHYLQ

-1022 ALIDRELVDR
+1022 ALIDRELVGR

-1055 TNNDEERRRGKTRG
+1055 TNNDEERRRGRTRG

-1082 AVTLTEAVRVGT
+1082 AVTLTEAVRVGS

-1139 VRGVLAANHQFSE
+1139 VRGVLAANQQFSE
-1152 ARPDRPDIPV
+1152 ARPDVPV
-1162 RITRLEIVELYL
+1162 RITQLEIVELYL

-1181 RALVR
+1181 RAVVR

-1192 RDSARYGMRV
+1192 RDGARYGMRV

-1207 LRQGN
+1207 LRQGK

-1221 QGVAYW
+1221 PGVAYW

-1237 RQECLSPPEGTEPL
+1237 REEFLSPPEGAEPL

-1285 VESLVESSIRQSTYV
+1285 VESLVESSIRESTYV

-1364 RTQVRQTLEK
+1364 RNQVRQTLEK

-1388 KVFADGLTRKA
+1388 KVFADGPSRKA

-1404 GLDGA
+1404 GLEGA
-1409 ANEAQTVVNVLR
+1409 GNEAQTVVNVLR

-1461 KTRDGGSRSGVVL
+1461 KTRDGGYRSGVVL

-1568 SRTHEEFPSLNTWG
+1568 SRTHEEFPGLNTWG

-1595 PLRDRADSEAVEGW
+1595 PLRDRANSEAVEGW
-1609 KPVTKEELMQ
+1609 KPVTREELMQ
-1619 RLRELATKA
+1619 RLKELATKA
-1628 AGGDP
+1628 ASGEP
-1633 TSTEGSRELAG
+1633 PSSERSRELAG
-1644 AVDMALQSCPDEWK
+1644 AVDMALQSSPDEWQ
-1658 SLAAVR
+1658 SLPAVR

-1684 QYLAAIRLEDRSG
+1684 QYLAAIRLEDGSG
-1697 GVPIRAIEQLANLES
+1697 GVPIRAIEQLANLEA
-1712 RTGHTTANAVLIN
+1712 RTGHTTANAVLI
-1725 TAKGRLEGLVELA
+1725 TAALGRLEGLVQLA
-1738 STTLDPAE
+1738 STTLDPLE
-1746 PNNGTESPAG
+1746 QHNGTESPAG

-1775 QARNLRQDHDQ
+1775 LAGNLRQDHEQ
-1786 DQNKDGGDVLLALEQ
+1786 EGGDVLLALER
-1801 AIDWYAKAGTQPYP
+1801 AIDWYAKAGTQPYQ

-1825 RDFGIEAKPASLER
+1825 RDFGIEAQPASLEL
-1839 VRECSQQARAAW
+1839 VRGCAQQARAAW

-1869 ECLLDSSLGSGGK
+1869 ERLLDRSFGSKGR
-1882 AGETSFTKVQKIYAD
+1882 AGETSFNDVQKTYAD
-1897 ALANVPGTR
+1897 ALAHVPGTP
-1906 RELDSV
+1906 RELDSLV
-1912 EQHLRILQV
+1912 QHLRILQV

-1929 KPRLAG
+1929 NPRLAG
-1935 RARLIAKRLDLL
+1935 RARLIAERLDLL
-1947 AQQILGPTA
+1947 AQQMLGPTA
-1956 DQGAT
+1956 GQGSAG
-1961 AGSAAGT
+1961 GSAAGD

-1974 EDDSEIVKIQ
+1974 EEAEEIVILK

>member
-1 MPDPKR
+1 MPEPKR
-7 NAISLNAN
+7 NANS
-15 GLNAISL
+15 LNAISL

-35 RLLAPTTRGTELRGE
+35 RLLAQATRGTELRGE

-75 GTDLNPLDLPPDQV
+75 GTDLNPLDLPPNQV

-104 GNLAATLQQIGEESL
+104 GNLAATLQQIGAESL

-125 GLAGAASRSSSAS
+125 GLAGAASRDSSAG

-257 ETSEEDWRAL
+257 EPSEEDWRAL

-316 DLLCLRQMDDD
+316 DLLCLRQVDDD
-327 LIDAFHS
+327 LINGFRP
-334 GSAPCTADDPGRRES
+334 GSAPFTAVDPGRRES
-349 LEREGERA
+349 LEREGEWA
-357 YAEQREQLRE
+357 YAEQRERLRE
-367 LRTLLG
+367 LGTLLG
-373 REHGFRI
+373 RKHGFRI

-388 PARGTLLISG
+388 PARGTLLVSG

-447 AMLPEAPLGRFLAM
+447 AMLPEAPLGRFLAR

-513 IARPGN
+513 IARAGN

-546 RWLTERNPTSIA
+546 RWLTETNTTSIA

-606 ASHLWREAG
+606 ASHLWNEAA

-620 FDPGSLA
+620 FDPGTLA
-627 LGGLEKISSGNAAD
+627 LGGLEKIAYGNAAD

-649 FSLYYGEL
+649 FSLFYGEL

-674 RRPLQETAVE
+674 RRPLKETAVE
-684 LAIHL
+684 LATCL

-723 SLWNELMDRSGARF
+723 PIWNELMGRSGARF

-755 GKSDLIRKL
+755 GKSDLVRKL
-764 TRIDSQHS
+764 TRIDSSHS

-782 FPGLLQL
+782 FPGMLQL

-795 REAGDV
+795 RAARDV
-801 QQRDDYFL
+801 QQRDDYFQE
-809 AGVWQELKQ
+809 GVWQELKQ
-818 LNHDRWAG
+818 RNQDRWIG
-826 DGIAATPSEA
+826 DGTAATPSKA

-841 RWLWDQESP
+841 RWLWDQEGP

-907 VMPVEHAA
+907 AMPVEHAA
-915 LCNSAAHFA
+915 LCNSAAHFP
-924 AIIDLLATGS
+924 AIIDLLDTGS

-939 LKAVNIMPTLRSAMA
+939 LRAVNTMPTLRSTMA

-1002 FVTEPVLVGHYLQ
+1002 FVTQPVMVGHYLQ

-1022 ALIDRELVDR
+1022 ALIDREIVGR

-1055 TNNDEERRRGKTRG
+1055 TNNAEERRRGRTRG

-1094 LRYLLQMVDRQSGD
+1094 LRYLLQMLDRQSGGP
-1108 APEAI
+1108 PEAI
-1113 EAPLSA
+1113 EASLSA

-1139 VRGVLAANHQFSE
+1139 VRGVLAANAQFSE
-1152 ARPDRPDIPV
+1152 ARPDVPV
-1162 RITRLEIVELYL
+1162 RITQLEIVELYL

-1192 RDSARYGMRV
+1192 RDGARYGMRV
-1202 EADRE
+1202 EAARE
-1207 LRQGN
+1207 LRQGK

-1237 RQECLSPPEGTEPL
+1237 REECLSPPEGAEPL

-1270 RARSETIQHQRQPGL
+1270 RARSETTLHQRQPGL
-1285 VESLVESSIRQSTYV
+1285 VESLVASSIRQSTYV

-1388 KVFADGLTRKA
+1388 KVFADGPTRKA

-1404 GLDGA
+1404 GLEGA
-1409 ANEAQTVVNVLR
+1409 ENEAQTVVNVLR

-1543 RVFAEEFYSQ
+1543 RVFAEEFYRQ

-1595 PLRDRADSEAVEGW
+1595 PLRDRTDSEAVEGW
-1609 KPVTKEELMQ
+1609 KPVTQEELMQ

-1633 TSTEGSRELAG
+1633 PSTERSRELAA
-1644 AVDMALQSCPDEWK
+1644 AVDMALQSCPDAWK
-1658 SLAAVR
+1658 SLPAMR

-1684 QYLAAIRLEDRSG
+1684 QYLAAIRPEDKNG
-1697 GVPIRAIEQLANLES
+1697 GVPIRAIEQLANLEA

-1725 TAKGRLEGLVELA
+1725 TALGRLEGLVQLA

-1746 PNNGTESPAG
+1746 QNNGTESPAG

-1764 LGSAYKRLAAV
+1764 LGGAYKRLAAV
-1775 QARNLRQDHDQ
+1775 LAGNLRKDH
-1786 DQNKDGGDVLLALEQ
+1786 NKDGGGVLLALER
-1801 AIDWYAKAGTQPYP
+1801 AIDWYAKAGTQPYQ

-1825 RDFGIEAKPASLER
+1825 RDFGIEAQPTSLER
-1839 VRECSQQARAAW
+1839 VRGCALQARVAW

-1857 WNAVMPADALLT
+1857 WNAVIPAEAMMT
-1869 ECLLDSSLGSGGK
+1869 ERLLDHSLGSKGR
-1882 AGETSFTKVQKIYAD
+1882 AGEASFTELQKTYTD
-1897 ALANVPGTR
+1897 ALAHVPGTP

-1912 EQHLRILQV
+1912 VQHLRILQV
-1921 LFKAQGHL
+1921 LFEAQGHL
-1929 KPRLAG
+1929 NPRLAS
-1935 RARLIAKRLDLL
+1935 RAKLISERLDLL
-1947 AQQILGPTA
+1947 AQRILGPTA
-1956 DQGAT
+1956 GQGGAG
-1961 AGSAAGT
+1961 GSAAGT
-1968 SDGTGG
+1968 SDGTNGTG
-1974 EDDSEIVKIQ
+1974 ETH

>member
-1 MPDPKR
+1 MPEPKR
-7 NAISLNAN
+7 NAININ
-15 GLNAISL
+15 F
-22 SVPGT
+22 PGS

-58 LKVERG
+58 LKVESG

-104 GNLAATLQQIGEESL
+104 GNLAATLQQIGEGSL

-125 GLAGAASRSSSAS
+125 GLAGAASRGSSAG

-267 RATYGERIYTFEH
+267 RATFGERIYTFEH

-316 DLLCLRQMDDD
+316 DLLCLRQVDDD
-327 LIDAFHS
+327 LIDGFRP
-334 GSAPCTADDPGRRES
+334 GSALFTADDPGRRES
-349 LEREGERA
+349 LEREGEWA
-357 YAEQREQLRE
+357 YAEQRERLRE

-388 PARGTLLISG
+388 PARGTLLVSG

-447 AMLPEAPLGRFLAM
+447 AMLPEAPLGRFLAR

-527 PRVSHFNYF
+527 PRVSHFSYF

-546 RWLTERNPTSIA
+546 RWLTETNTTSIA
-558 GFHPVSGLIDEGSLD
+558 GFHPVSGLINEGSLD
-573 TDRAD
+573 SDRAD
-578 ERSLRSSAGI
+578 ERSLRSSTGI

-606 ASHLWREAG
+606 ASHLWNEAA

-620 FDPGSLA
+620 FDPDTLA
-627 LGGLEKISSGNAAD
+627 LGGLEKIASGNAAD

-649 FSLYYGEL
+649 FTLFYGEL

-674 RRPLQETAVE
+674 RRPLQETALE
-684 LAIHL
+684 LANRL
-689 KALLQETAAS
+689 KALLQETAAA

-711 GLVVRALVKTEE
+711 GLLVRALVKTEE
-723 SLWNELMDRSGARF
+723 PLWNELMGRSGARF

-764 TRIDSQHS
+764 ARIDSRHS
-772 MQQILNIMAG
+772 MQQILTIMAG
-782 FPGLLQL
+782 FPGMLQL

-801 QQRDDYFL
+801 QQRDDYFQ
-809 AGVWQELKQ
+809 AGVWEELKQ
-818 LNHDRWAG
+818 LNHDRWFG
-826 DGIAATPSEA
+826 DGTAATPSKA
-836 VLAQS
+836 VLTQS

-907 VMPVEHAA
+907 AMPVEHAA
-915 LCNSAAHFA
+915 LCNSAVHFA
-924 AIIDLLATGS
+924 AIIDLLVTGS
-934 TEPAR
+934 TEPAK
-939 LKAVNIMPTLRSAMA
+939 LKAVNTIPTLRSAMA

-1002 FVTEPVLVGHYLQ
+1002 FVTQPVMVGHYLQ

-1055 TNNDEERRRGKTRG
+1055 TNNAEERRRGKTRG

-1094 LRYLLQMVDRQSGD
+1094 LRYLLQLLDRQSGE
-1108 APEAI
+1108 AAEAI

-1139 VRGVLAANHQFSE
+1139 VRGVLAANQQFSE
-1152 ARPDRPDIPV
+1152 ARPDVPV
-1162 RITRLEIVELYL
+1162 RITQLEIVELYL

-1192 RDSARYGMRV
+1192 RDGARYGMRV

-1207 LRQGN
+1207 LRQGK

-1227 PRLEVTDADQ
+1227 PRLEVTDAEQ
-1237 RQECLSPPEGTEPL
+1237 REECLNEKGGDRHQEASSPPEGDGPL

-1285 VESLVESSIRQSTYV
+1285 VESLVASSIRESAYV

-1388 KVFADGLTRKA
+1388 KVFADGPTRKA

-1404 GLDGA
+1404 SLEGA
-1409 ANEAQTVVNVLR
+1409 GNEAQTVVNVLR

-1440 NKLYRSLYRIVHIAA
+1440 NKLYRSRYRIVHIAA

-1461 KTRDGGSRSGVVL
+1461 KARDGGSRSGVVL

-1543 RVFAEEFYSQ
+1543 RVFAEEFYDQ

-1568 SRTHEEFPSLNTWG
+1568 TRTHEEFPGLNTWG

-1595 PLRDRADSEAVEGW
+1595 PLRDRADSETVEGW

-1628 AGGDP
+1628 ARGDP
-1633 TSTEGSRELAG
+1633 PSTERSRELAG
-1644 AVDMALQSCPDEWK
+1644 AVDMALQSCPDAWK
-1658 SLAAVR
+1658 SLPAVS

-1684 QYLAAIRLEDRSG
+1684 QYLAAIRPEDRSG
-1697 GVPIRAIEQLANLES
+1697 VVPIRAIEQLANLEA
-1712 RTGHTTANAVLIN
+1712 RTGHTTANAVLIT
-1725 TAKGRLEGLVELA
+1725 TALGRLEGLVQLA
-1738 STTLDPAE
+1738 ATTLDRAE
-1746 PNNGTESPAG
+1746 QNSGTELPAG

-1775 QARNLRQDHDQ
+1775 LAGNLRQD
-1786 DQNKDGGDVLLALEQ
+1786 QNKEGGDVLLALER
-1801 AIDWYAKAGTQPYP
+1801 AIDWYAKAGTQPYQ

-1825 RDFGIEAKPASLER
+1825 RDFGIEAKPTSLEL
-1839 VRECSQQARAAW
+1839 VRGCALQARAAW

-1857 WNAVMPADALLT
+1857 WNAVMPADALMT
-1869 ECLLDSSLGSGGK
+1869 ERLLDRSLGSKGR
-1882 AGETSFTKVQKIYAD
+1882 AGETSFTEVQKTYAD
-1897 ALANVPGTR
+1897 ALAHVPGTS

-1912 EQHLRILQV
+1912 VQHLRILQV
-1921 LFKAQGHL
+1921 LFEAQGHL
-1929 KPRLAG
+1929 NPRLAG
-1935 RARLIAKRLDLL
+1935 RARLIAERLDRL
-1947 AQQILGPTA
+1947 AQRMLGPTGG
-1956 DQGAT
+1956 QGGAG
-1961 AGSAAGT
+1961 GSAADS

-1974 EDDSEIVKIQ
+1974 EEEAEIVKI

>member
-1 MPDPKR
+1 MPESKR
-7 NAISLNAN
+7 NAIS
-15 GLNAISL
+15 LNAISL

-35 RLLAPTTRGTELRGE
+35 RLLAPATRGTEQRGE

-89 VVLEMVEGITVITSA
+89 VVLEMVDGITVITSA
-104 GNLAATLQQIGEESL
+104 GNLAATLQRIGEESL

-125 GLAGAASRSSSAS
+125 GLAGAASRGGSAG

-150 SDALIEEAKA
+150 SDAIIAEARA
-160 KALAWAKQRLG
+160 KALDWAKQRLG
-171 EKVKEKL
+171 EKAKQKL

-220 VFGAADPKLA
+220 IFGEADPKLA

-297 LPAGARIHLVTHSR
+297 LPARARIHLVTHSR

-316 DLLCLRQMDDD
+316 DLLCLRQVDDD
-327 LIDAFHS
+327 LIDGFRP
-334 GSAPCTADDPGRRES
+334 GSAPFTADDPGRRES
-349 LEREGERA
+349 LEREGEWA
-357 YAEQREQLRE
+357 CAEQRERLRE

-388 PARGTLLISG
+388 PARGTLLVSG
-398 NFDAFLSALLTL
+398 NLDAFLSALLTL

-434 RHRTDPRLVPGIE
+434 RHRTDPRLVPGIA
-447 AMLPEAPLGRFLAM
+447 AMLPEAPLGRFLAR

-484 RLGVLFTDFVFFEGV
+484 RLGVLFTDFVFFERV

-546 RWLTERNPTSIA
+546 RWLTETNTTSIA
-558 GFHPVSGLIDEGSLD
+558 GFHPVSGLIDESSLD
-573 TDRAD
+573 SDRAD
-578 ERSLRSSAGI
+578 ERSVRSSAGI

-606 ASHLWREAG
+606 ASHLWNEAA

-627 LGGLEKISSGNAAD
+627 LGGLEKIAYGNAAD

-649 FSLYYGEL
+649 FTLFYGEL
-657 CKSLIGS
+657 CKALIGS

-674 RRPLQETAVE
+674 RRPLQETALE
-684 LAIHL
+684 LATRL

-699 GQPVRLLAHGMG
+699 GLPVRLLAHGMG
-711 GLVVRALVKTEE
+711 GLVVRALVKAEE
-723 SLWNELMDRSGARF
+723 PLWNELMGRSGARF

-764 TRIDSQHS
+764 ARIDSRHS
-772 MQQILNIMAG
+772 MQEILNIMAG
-782 FPGLLQL
+782 FPGMLQL

-801 QQRDDYFL
+801 QQRDDYFQE
-809 AGVWQELKQ
+809 GVWEELKQ
-818 LNHDRWAG
+818 LNQDRWIG
-826 DGIAATPSEA
+826 DGIAATPSQA
-836 VLAQS
+836 VLSQS

-850 ELPEQHKQKVIYVY
+850 ELPEQHKQQVIYVY

-869 TPCGLLEQNDRLKML
+869 TPCGLLERNDRLKML
-884 GTPAGDGAVTW
+884 ATPAGDGAVTW

-907 VMPVEHAA
+907 AMPVEHAA
-915 LCNSAAHFA
+915 LCNSASHFP

-934 TEPAR
+934 TESAR
-939 LKAVNIMPTLRSAMA
+939 LRAVNTMPTLRSAMA

-961 PIPYPTEEEVA
+961 PIPYPTDEEVA
-972 LSLLGGRKRQPLQAR
+972 LGLLGGRKRQPLQAR

-1002 FVTEPVLVGHYLQ
+1002 FVTQPVMVGHYLQ

-1022 ALIDRELVDR
+1022 ALIDRELVGR

-1055 TNNDEERRRGKTRG
+1055 TNNDEERRRGRTRG

-1082 AVTLTEAVRVGT
+1082 AVTLTEAVRVGS

-1139 VRGVLAANHQFSE
+1139 VRGVLAANQQFSE
-1152 ARPDRPDIPV
+1152 ARPDVPV
-1162 RITRLEIVELYL
+1162 RITQLEIVELYL

-1181 RALVR
+1181 RAVVR

-1192 RDSARYGMRV
+1192 RDGARYGMRV

-1207 LRQGN
+1207 LRQGK

-1237 RQECLSPPEGTEPL
+1237 REEFLSPPEGAEPL

-1285 VESLVESSIRQSTYV
+1285 VESLVESSIRESTYV

-1364 RTQVRQTLEK
+1364 RNQVRQTLEK

-1404 GLDGA
+1404 GLEGA
-1409 ANEAQTVVNVLR
+1409 GDEAQTVVNVLR

-1461 KTRDGGSRSGVVL
+1461 KTRDGGYRSGVVL

-1568 SRTHEEFPSLNTWG
+1568 SRTHEEFPGLNTWG

-1595 PLRDRADSEAVEGW
+1595 PLRDRANSEAVEGW
-1609 KPVTKEELMQ
+1609 KPVTREELMQ
-1619 RLRELATKA
+1619 RLKELATKA
-1628 AGGDP
+1628 ASGEP
-1633 TSTEGSRELAG
+1633 PSSERSRELAG
-1644 AVDMALQSCPDEWK
+1644 AVDMALQSSPDEWQ
-1658 SLAAVR
+1658 SLPAVR

-1684 QYLAAIRLEDRSG
+1684 QYLAAIRLEDGSG

-1725 TAKGRLEGLVELA
+1725 TALGRLEGLVQLA
-1738 STTLDPAE
+1738 STTLDPLE
-1746 PNNGTESPAG
+1746 QHNGTESPAG

-1775 QARNLRQDHDQ
+1775 LAGNLRQDHEQ
-1786 DQNKDGGDVLLALEQ
+1786 EGGDVLLALER
-1801 AIDWYAKAGTQPYP
+1801 AIDWYAKAGTQPYQ

-1825 RDFGIEAKPASLER
+1825 RDFGIEAQPASLEL
-1839 VRECSQQARAAW
+1839 VRGCAQQARAAW

-1869 ECLLDSSLGSGGK
+1869 ERLLDRSFGSKGR
-1882 AGETSFTKVQKIYAD
+1882 AGETSFNDVQKTYAD
-1897 ALANVPGTR
+1897 ALAHVPGTP
-1906 RELDSV
+1906 RELDSLV
-1912 EQHLRILQV
+1912 QHLRILQV

-1929 KPRLAG
+1929 NPRLAG
-1935 RARLIAKRLDLL
+1935 RARLIAERLDLL
-1947 AQQILGPTA
+1947 AQQMLGPTA
-1956 DQGAT
+1956 GQGSAG
-1961 AGSAAGT
+1961 GSAAGD

-1974 EDDSEIVKIQ
+1974 EEAEEIVILK

>member
-1 MPDPKR
+1 
-7 NAISLNAN
+7 
-15 GLNAISL
+15 
-22 SVPGT
+22 
-27 RLQDPPLP
+27 
-35 RLLAPTTRGTELRGE
+35 
-50 DPFLPTGF
+50 
-58 LKVERG
+58 
-64 FDLSGPSRDIG
+64 
-75 GTDLNPLDLPPDQV
+75 
-89 VVLEMVEGITVITSA
+89 
-104 GNLAATLQQIGEESL
+104 
-119 LGLEDR
+119 
-125 GLAGAASRSSSAS
+125 
-138 QLITRLFSLDLG
+138 
-150 SDALIEEAKA
+150 
-160 KALAWAKQRLG
+160 
-171 EKVKEKL
+171 
-178 GEVAELG
+178 
-185 VSWLGTKALMWAIEK
+185 
-200 RLRVSPGLY
+200 
-209 RWSGRSRDPSE
+209 
-220 VFGAADPKLA
+220 
-230 QEALQGPLLVFIHGT
+230 
-245 GSNGAGSFGDLQ
+245 
-257 ETSEEDWRAL
+257 
-267 RATYGERIYTFEH
+267 
-280 YTFSESPI
+280 
-288 DNALALARI
+288 
-297 LPAGARIHLVTHSR
+297 
-311 GGLVG
+311 
-316 DLLCLRQMDDD
+316 
-327 LIDAFHS
+327 
-334 GSAPCTADDPGRRES
+334 
-349 LEREGERA
+349 
-357 YAEQREQLRE
+357 
-367 LRTLLG
+367 
-373 REHGFRI
+373 
-380 ERYVRVAA
+380 
-388 PARGTLLISG
+388 
-398 NFDAFLSALLTL
+398 
-410 LGTVPYLAGNPIYSC
+410 
-425 VKRVVLEIA
+425 
-434 RHRTDPRLVPGIE
+434 
-447 AMLPEAPLGRFLAM
+447 
-461 ATPAEGLQL
+461 
-470 AVIAGDIEGGHLLK
+470 
-484 RLGVLFTDFVFFEGV
+484 
-499 NNDLVVDTD
+499 
-508 SMGAG
+508 
-513 IARPGN
+513 
-519 AHQLFEQG
+519 
-527 PRVSHFNYF
+527 
-536 ANASSRGALR
+536 
-546 RWLTERNPTSIA
+546 
-558 GFHPVSGLIDEGSLD
+558 
-573 TDRAD
+573 
-578 ERSLRSSAGI
+578 
-588 DGATEQTLPLVVV
+588 
-601 LPDCM
+601 M
-606 ASHLWREAG
+606 ASHLWNEAA

-620 FDPGSLA
+620 FDPDTLA
-627 LGGLEKISSGNAAD
+627 LGGLETIATGNAAD

-649 FSLYYGEL
+649 FTLFYGEL

-674 RRPLQETAVE
+674 RQPLQETAVE
-684 LAIHL
+684 LATRL

-711 GLVVRALVKTEE
+711 GLLVRALVKTEE
-723 SLWNELMDRSGARF
+723 PLWNELMGRSGARF

-764 TRIDSQHS
+764 ARIDSRQS
-772 MQQILNIMAG
+772 MQQILTIMAG

-801 QQRDDYFL
+801 QQRHDYFQ

-818 LNHDRWAG
+818 LNHDRWIG
-826 DGIAATPSEA
+826 DGIAATPSKA

-841 RWLWDQESP
+841 RWLWDQEGP
-850 ELPEQHKQKVIYVY
+850 ELPERHQQKVIYVY

-884 GTPAGDGAVTW
+884 GTPAGDGVVTW

-907 VMPVEHAA
+907 AMPVEHAA

-939 LKAVNIMPTLRSAMA
+939 LRAVNTMPTLRSATA
-954 PVVYDAG
+954 PVVYEAG

-1002 FVTEPVLVGHYLQ
+1002 FVTQPVMVGHYLQ

-1055 TNNDEERRRGKTRG
+1055 TNNAEERRRGRTRG

-1082 AVTLTEAVRVGT
+1082 AETLAEAVRVGS
-1094 LRYLLQMVDRQSGD
+1094 LRYLLQMVDRQSGE
-1108 APEAI
+1108 APETI

-1119 LLLGYNSTT
+1119 LLLGYNFTT

-1139 VRGVLAANHQFSE
+1139 VRGVLAANQQFSE
-1152 ARPDRPDIPV
+1152 TRPDVPV
-1162 RITRLEIVELYL
+1162 RITQLEIVELYL

-1192 RDSARYGMRV
+1192 RDGARYGMRV

-1207 LRQGN
+1207 LRQGK

-1237 RQECLSPPEGTEPL
+1237 REDCLSPTEGAEPL

-1270 RARSETIQHQRQPGL
+1270 RARSETTLHQRQPGL
-1285 VESLVESSIRQSTYV
+1285 VESLVESSIRESTYV

-1388 KVFADGLTRKA
+1388 KVFADGPTRKA

-1409 ANEAQTVVNVLR
+1409 GNEAQTVVNVLR

-1543 RVFAEEFYSQ
+1543 RVFAEEFYGQ

-1609 KPVTKEELMQ
+1609 KPVTQEELMQ
-1619 RLRELATKA
+1619 RLGELATKA

-1633 TSTEGSRELAG
+1633 PSTERSRELAG
-1644 AVDMALQSCPDEWK
+1644 AVDMALQCCPDAWK
-1658 SLAAVR
+1658 SLPAVR

-1675 DAYFDKARE
+1675 DAYFDEARDH
-1684 QYLAAIRLEDRSG
+1684 YLAAIRLEDSSG
-1697 GVPIRAIEQLANLES
+1697 GVPIRAIEQLANLEA
-1712 RTGHTTANAVLIN
+1712 RTGHTTANAELIN
-1725 TAKGRLEGLVELA
+1725 TSLGRLEGLVQLA
-1738 STTLDPAE
+1738 ATTLNRAE
-1746 PNNGTESPAG
+1746 QNNGTASPAL

-1764 LGSAYKRLAAV
+1764 LGSAYKRLAAML
-1775 QARNLRQDHDQ
+1775 AGNLHQDHD
-1786 DQNKDGGDVLLALEQ
+1786 KDGGDVLLALER
-1801 AIDWYAKAGTQPYP
+1801 AINWY
-1815 VLNLLALEAV
+1815 L
-1825 RDFGIEAKPASLER
+1825 
-1839 VRECSQQARAAW
+1839 
-1851 RANPDF
+1851 
-1857 WNAVMPADALLT
+1857 
-1869 ECLLDSSLGSGGK
+1869 
-1882 AGETSFTKVQKIYAD
+1882 
-1897 ALANVPGTR
+1897 
-1906 RELDSV
+1906 
-1912 EQHLRILQV
+1912 
-1921 LFKAQGHL
+1921 
-1929 KPRLAG
+1929 
-1935 RARLIAKRLDLL
+1935 
-1947 AQQILGPTA
+1947 
-1956 DQGAT
+1956 
-1961 AGSAAGT
+1961 
-1968 SDGTGG
+1968 
-1974 EDDSEIVKIQ
+1974 

>member
-1 MPDPKR
+1 MPEPQR
-7 NAISLNAN
+7 NAVN
-15 GLNAISL
+15 LNAISL

-35 RLLAPTTRGTELRGE
+35 RLLAPATRGTEHRGE

-125 GLAGAASRSSSAS
+125 GLAGTASRGSSAG

-171 EKVKEKL
+171 EKAKQKL

-316 DLLCLRQMDDD
+316 DLLCLRQVDDD
-327 LIDAFHS
+327 LIDGFRP
-334 GSAPCTADDPGRRES
+334 GSAPFTADDPGRRES
-349 LEREGERA
+349 LEREGESA

-447 AMLPEAPLGRFLAM
+447 AMLPEAPLGRFLAR

-484 RLGVLFTDFVFFEGV
+484 RLGVLFTDFIFFEGV

-513 IARPGN
+513 IARAGN

-546 RWLTERNPTSIA
+546 RWLTETNTTGIA
-558 GFHPVSGLIDEGSLD
+558 GFYPVAGLIDEGSLD
-573 TDRAD
+573 SDRAD

-606 ASHLWREAG
+606 ASHLWNEAG

-620 FDPGSLA
+620 FDPGTLA
-627 LGGLEKISSGNAAD
+627 LGALETIATGNAAD

-649 FSLYYGEL
+649 FTLFYGEL

-684 LAIHL
+684 LAICL

-723 SLWNELMDRSGARF
+723 PLWNELMGRSGARF

-764 TRIDSQHS
+764 ARIDSRHS
-772 MQQILNIMAG
+772 MQQILTIMAG

-801 QQRDDYFL
+801 QQRNDYFQ
-809 AGVWQELKQ
+809 AGVWEELKQ
-818 LNHDRWAG
+818 LNQDRWTG
-826 DGIAATPSEA
+826 DGIAATPSKA

-850 ELPEQHKQKVIYVY
+850 ELPERHKQKVIYVY

-939 LKAVNIMPTLRSAMA
+939 LKAVNTMPTLRSSMA

-1002 FVTEPVLVGHYLQ
+1002 FVTQPVMVGHYLQ

-1055 TNNDEERRRGKTRG
+1055 TNNAEERRRGRTRG

-1094 LRYLLQMVDRQSGD
+1094 LRYLLQLVDRQSGE
-1108 APEAI
+1108 AAEAI

-1139 VRGVLAANHQFSE
+1139 VRGVLAANQQFSE
-1152 ARPDRPDIPV
+1152 ARPDVPV
-1162 RITRLEIVELYL
+1162 RITQLEIVELYL
-1174 DIAATAA
+1174 DIAVTAA

-1192 RDSARYGMRV
+1192 RDGDRYGMRV

-1207 LRQGN
+1207 LRQGK

-1221 QGVAYW
+1221 LGVAYW
-1227 PRLEVTDADQ
+1227 PRLEVTDADL
-1237 RQECLSPPEGTEPL
+1237 REECLSPPEGAEPL

-1270 RARSETIQHQRQPGL
+1270 RARSETTLHQRQPGL
-1285 VESLVESSIRQSTYV
+1285 VESLVESSIRESAYV

-1388 KVFADGLTRKA
+1388 KVFADGPTRKA

-1404 GLDGA
+1404 GLEGA
-1409 ANEAQTVVNVLR
+1409 GNEAQTVVNVLR
-1421 QYGYDCE
+1421 QNGYDCE

-1568 SRTHEEFPSLNTWG
+1568 SRTHEEFPGLNTWG

-1595 PLRDRADSEAVEGW
+1595 PLRDRADSEAVDGW
-1609 KPVTKEELMQ
+1609 KPVTQEELMQ

-1628 AGGDP
+1628 ASGEP
-1633 TSTEGSRELAG
+1633 PSTERSLELAG
-1644 AVDMALQSCPDEWK
+1644 AVDMALQSCPDAWK
-1658 SLAAVR
+1658 SLPAVR

-1675 DAYFDKARE
+1675 EAYFEKARE
-1684 QYLAAIRLEDRSG
+1684 QYLAAIRPEDRSG
-1697 GVPIRAIEQLANLES
+1697 RVPIRAIEQLANLEA
-1712 RTGHTTANAVLIN
+1712 RTGHTTANAVLIT
-1725 TAKGRLEGLVELA
+1725 TALGRLEGLVQLA
-1738 STTLDPAE
+1738 ATTLDRAE
-1746 PNNGTESPAG
+1746 QNNGAESPAL

-1775 QARNLRQDHDQ
+1775 LAGNLRQDHD
-1786 DQNKDGGDVLLALEQ
+1786 KEGGDVLLALER
-1801 AIDWYAKAGTQPYP
+1801 AIDWYAKAGTQPYQ

-1825 RDFGIEAKPASLER
+1825 RDFGKAEPTSLDR
-1839 VRECSQQARAAW
+1839 VRGCALQARAAW

-1857 WNAVMPADALLT
+1857 WNAVMPADALIT
-1869 ECLLDSSLGSGGK
+1869 ERLLDRSFGSKGR
-1882 AGETSFTKVQKIYAD
+1882 AGETSFTEVQKTYAD
-1897 ALANVPGTR
+1897 ALAHVPGTP

-1912 EQHLRILQV
+1912 VQHLRILQV
-1921 LFKAQGHL
+1921 LFEAQGHL
-1929 KPRLAG
+1929 NPRLAS
-1935 RARLIAKRLDLL
+1935 RARLIAERLDLL
-1947 AQQILGPTA
+1947 AQQMLGPTA
-1956 DQGAT
+1956 GQGSAV
-1961 AGSAAGT
+1961 GSAAGS

-1974 EDDSEIVKIQ
+1974 EDDSEIVTIQ

>member
-1 MPDPKR
+1 MPEPKR
-7 NAISLNAN
+7 NAISLNT
-15 GLNAISL
+15 ISL

-35 RLLAPTTRGTELRGE
+35 RLLAPATRGTELRGE

-89 VVLEMVEGITVITSA
+89 VVLEMVDGITVITSA
-104 GNLAATLQQIGEESL
+104 GNLAATLQRIGAESL

-125 GLAGAASRSSSAS
+125 GQAVAASRGSSAG

-150 SDALIEEAKA
+150 SDAIIAEARA
-160 KALAWAKQRLG
+160 KALDWAKQRLG
-171 EKVKEKL
+171 EKAKQKL

-220 VFGAADPKLA
+220 IFGEADPKLA

-327 LIDAFHS
+327 LIDGFRP
-334 GSAPCTADDPGRRES
+334 GYAPFTADDPGSRES
-349 LEREGERA
+349 LEREGECA
-357 YAEQREQLRE
+357 YAEQRERLRE

-388 PARGTLLISG
+388 PARGALLVSG

-447 AMLPEAPLGRFLAM
+447 AMLPEAPLGRFLAR

-484 RLGVLFTDFVFFEGV
+484 RLGVLFTDFVFFDRV

-546 RWLTERNPTSIA
+546 RWLTETNTTSIA
-558 GFHPVSGLIDEGSLD
+558 GFHPVSGLIDESSLD

-578 ERSLRSSAGI
+578 ERSARSSAGI

-606 ASHLWREAG
+606 ASHLWNEAA

-627 LGGLEKISSGNAAD
+627 LGGLEKIAYGNAAD

-649 FSLYYGEL
+649 FTLFYGEL

-684 LAIHL
+684 LATRL
-689 KALLQETAAS
+689 KALLQETAVS

-711 GLVVRALVKTEE
+711 GLVVRALVKTDEP
-723 SLWNELMDRSGARF
+723 LWNELMGRSGARF

-764 TRIDSQHS
+764 ARIDSRHS
-772 MQQILNIMAG
+772 MQQILTVMAG
-782 FPGLLQL
+782 FPGMLQL

-801 QQRDDYFL
+801 QQRDDYFQE
-809 AGVWQELKQ
+809 GVWSELKQ
-818 LNHDRWAG
+818 LNQDRWIG
-826 DGIAATPSEA
+826 DGIAATPSKA

-850 ELPEQHKQKVIYVY
+850 ELPEQHKQQVIYVY

-895 ASGPIPGIGSFY
+895 ASGPIAGIGSFY
-907 VMPVEHAA
+907 AMPVEHAA
-915 LCNSAAHFA
+915 LCNSAAHFP

-939 LKAVNIMPTLRSAMA
+939 LRAVNTMPTLRSAMA
-954 PVVYDAG
+954 PVIYDAG
-961 PIPYPTEEEVA
+961 PIPYPTDEEVA
-972 LSLLGGRKRQPLQAR
+972 LSLLGGRKRQQLQAR
-987 PAPCLQVCCKAMDLR
+987 PAPCLQVSCKAMDLR
-1002 FVTEPVLVGHYLQ
+1002 FVTQPVMVGHYLQ

-1022 ALIDRELVDR
+1022 ALIDREIVGR

-1055 TNNDEERRRGKTRG
+1055 TNNEEERRRGRTRG

-1082 AVTLTEAVRVGT
+1082 AVTLTEAVRVGS

-1139 VRGVLAANHQFSE
+1139 VRGVLAANQQFSE
-1152 ARPDRPDIPV
+1152 ARPDVPV
-1162 RITRLEIVELYL
+1162 RITQLEIVELYL

-1192 RDSARYGMRV
+1192 RDGARYGMRV

-1207 LRQGN
+1207 LRQGK

-1237 RQECLSPPEGTEPL
+1237 REEFLSPPEGAEPL

-1285 VESLVESSIRQSTYV
+1285 VESLVESSIRESTYV

-1349 ALSTRMVRQLQSPRY
+1349 ALSTRMVRQLQSPHY

-1388 KVFADGLTRKA
+1388 KVFADGPTRKA

-1409 ANEAQTVVNVLR
+1409 GNEAQTVVNVLR
-1421 QYGYDCE
+1421 QNGYDCE

-1461 KTRDGGSRSGVVL
+1461 KTRDGGYRSGVVL

-1568 SRTHEEFPSLNTWG
+1568 SRTHEEFPGLNTWG

-1595 PLRDRADSEAVEGW
+1595 PLRDRADTEAVEGW
-1609 KPVTKEELMQ
+1609 KPVTREELMQ

-1633 TSTEGSRELAG
+1633 PSTERSRELAG
-1644 AVDMALQSCPDEWK
+1644 AVDMALQSCPDAWQ
-1658 SLAAVR
+1658 SLPAVR

-1697 GVPIRAIEQLANLES
+1697 GVPIGAIEQLANLEA
-1712 RTGHTTANAVLIN
+1712 RTGHTTANAALI
-1725 TAKGRLEGLVELA
+1725 TAALGRLEGLVQLA

-1746 PNNGTESPAG
+1746 QNNGTGSPAG

-1775 QARNLRQDHDQ
+1775 LAGNLRQDHDQ
-1786 DQNKDGGDVLLALEQ
+1786 EGGDVLLALER

-1825 RDFGIEAKPASLER
+1825 RDFGIEAQPASLELA
-1839 VRECSQQARAAW
+1839 RECAQQARAAW

-1869 ECLLDSSLGSGGK
+1869 ERLLDRSFGSKGL
-1882 AGETSFTKVQKIYAD
+1882 AGETSFTEVQKTYAD
-1897 ALANVPGTR
+1897 ALAHVPGTP
-1906 RELDSV
+1906 RELDSLL
-1912 EQHLRILQV
+1912 QHLRILQV

-1929 KPRLAG
+1929 NPRLAG

-1947 AQQILGPTA
+1947 AQQILGPSA
-1956 DQGAT
+1956 GQGAA
-1961 AGSAAGT
+1961 AGSAANT

-1974 EDDSEIVKIQ
+1974 EDEEEIVIVK

>member
-1 MPDPKR
+1 MPEPQR
-7 NAISLNAN
+7 NAVN
-15 GLNAISL
+15 LNAISL

-35 RLLAPTTRGTELRGE
+35 RLLAPATRGTEHRGE

-125 GLAGAASRSSSAS
+125 GLAGTASRGSSAG

-171 EKVKEKL
+171 EKAKQKL

-316 DLLCLRQMDDD
+316 DLLCLRQVDDD
-327 LIDAFHS
+327 LIDGFRP
-334 GSAPCTADDPGRRES
+334 GSAPFTADDPGRRES
-349 LEREGERA
+349 LEREGESA

-447 AMLPEAPLGRFLAM
+447 AMLPEAPLGRFLAR

-484 RLGVLFTDFVFFEGV
+484 RLGVLFTDFIFFEGV

-513 IARPGN
+513 IARAGN

-546 RWLTERNPTSIA
+546 RWLTETNTTGIA
-558 GFHPVSGLIDEGSLD
+558 GFYPVAGLIHEGSLD
-573 TDRAD
+573 SDRAD

-606 ASHLWREAG
+606 ASHLWNEAG

-620 FDPGSLA
+620 FDPGTLA
-627 LGGLEKISSGNAAD
+627 LGALETIATGNAAD

-649 FSLYYGEL
+649 FTLFYGEL

-684 LAIHL
+684 LAICL

-723 SLWNELMDRSGARF
+723 PLWNELMGRSGARF

-764 TRIDSQHS
+764 ARIDSRHS
-772 MQQILNIMAG
+772 MQQILTIMAG

-801 QQRDDYFL
+801 QQRNDYFQ
-809 AGVWQELKQ
+809 AGVWEELKQ
-818 LNHDRWAG
+818 FNHDRWTG
-826 DGIAATPSEA
+826 DGIAATPSKA

-850 ELPEQHKQKVIYVY
+850 ELPERHKQKVIYVY

-915 LCNSAAHFA
+915 LCNSAVHFA

-939 LKAVNIMPTLRSAMA
+939 LRAVNTMPTLRSSMA

-987 PAPCLQVCCKAMDLR
+987 PAPCLQVCCTAMDLR
-1002 FVTEPVLVGHYLQ
+1002 FVTQPVMVGHYLQ

-1055 TNNDEERRRGKTRG
+1055 TNNAEERRRGRTRG

-1094 LRYLLQMVDRQSGD
+1094 LRYLLQLVDRQSGE
-1108 APEAI
+1108 AAEAI

-1139 VRGVLAANHQFSE
+1139 VRGVLAANQQFSE
-1152 ARPDRPDIPV
+1152 ARPDVPV
-1162 RITRLEIVELYL
+1162 RITQLEIVELYL
-1174 DIAATAA
+1174 DIAVTAA

-1192 RDSARYGMRV
+1192 RDGDRYGMRV

-1207 LRQGN
+1207 LRQGK

-1221 QGVAYW
+1221 LGVAYW
-1227 PRLEVTDADQ
+1227 PRLEVTDADL
-1237 RQECLSPPEGTEPL
+1237 REECLSPPEGAEPL

-1270 RARSETIQHQRQPGL
+1270 RARSETTLHQRQPGL
-1285 VESLVESSIRQSTYV
+1285 VESLVESSIRESAYV

-1388 KVFADGLTRKA
+1388 KVFADGPTRKA

-1404 GLDGA
+1404 GLEGA
-1409 ANEAQTVVNVLR
+1409 GNEAQTVVNVLR
-1421 QYGYDCE
+1421 QNGYDCE

-1568 SRTHEEFPSLNTWG
+1568 SRTHEEFPGLNTWG

-1595 PLRDRADSEAVEGW
+1595 PLRDRADSEAVDGW
-1609 KPVTKEELMQ
+1609 KPVTQEELMQ

-1628 AGGDP
+1628 ASGEP
-1633 TSTEGSRELAG
+1633 PSTERSLELAG
-1644 AVDMALQSCPDEWK
+1644 AVDMALQSCPDAWK
-1658 SLAAVR
+1658 SLPAVR

-1675 DAYFDKARE
+1675 EAYFEKARE
-1684 QYLAAIRLEDRSG
+1684 QYLAAIRPEDRSG
-1697 GVPIRAIEQLANLES
+1697 RVPIRAIEQLANLEA
-1712 RTGHTTANAVLIN
+1712 RTGHTTANAVLIT
-1725 TAKGRLEGLVELA
+1725 TALGRLEGLVQLA
-1738 STTLDPAE
+1738 ATTLDRAE
-1746 PNNGTESPAG
+1746 QNNGAESPAL

-1775 QARNLRQDHDQ
+1775 LAGNLRQDHD
-1786 DQNKDGGDVLLALEQ
+1786 KEGGDVLLALDR
-1801 AIDWYAKAGTQPYP
+1801 AIDWYAKAGTQPYQ

-1825 RDFGIEAKPASLER
+1825 RDFGKAEPTSLDR
-1839 VRECSQQARAAW
+1839 VRGCALQARAAW

-1857 WNAVMPADALLT
+1857 WNAVMPADALIT
-1869 ECLLDSSLGSGGK
+1869 ERLLDRSFGSKGR
-1882 AGETSFTKVQKIYAD
+1882 AGETSFTEVQKTYAD
-1897 ALANVPGTR
+1897 ALAHVPGTP

-1912 EQHLRILQV
+1912 VQHLRILQV
-1921 LFKAQGHL
+1921 LFEAQGHL
-1929 KPRLAG
+1929 NPRLAS
-1935 RARLIAKRLDLL
+1935 RARLIAERLDLL
-1947 AQQILGPTA
+1947 AQQMLGPTA
-1956 DQGAT
+1956 GQGSAV
-1961 AGSAAGT
+1961 GSAASS

-1974 EDDSEIVKIQ
+1974 EDDSEIVTIQ

>member
-1 MPDPKR
+1 MPEPQR
-7 NAISLNAN
+7 NAINLNAISLN
-15 GLNAISL
+15 
-22 SVPGT
+22 VPGT
-27 RLQDPPLP
+27 PLQDPPLP
-35 RLLAPTTRGTELRGE
+35 RLLAPATRGTELRGE
-50 DPFLPTGF
+50 DPFLPSGF
-58 LKVERG
+58 LKVDRG

-104 GNLAATLQQIGEESL
+104 GNLAATLQQIGAESL

-125 GLAGAASRSSSAS
+125 GLAGAASRGSSAG

-150 SDALIEEAKA
+150 SDAIIEEAKA

-171 EKVKEKL
+171 EKAKQKL

-316 DLLCLRQMDDD
+316 DLLCLRQVDDD
-327 LIDAFHS
+327 LIDGFRP
-334 GSAPCTADDPGRRES
+334 GSAPFTADDPGRRES
-349 LEREGERA
+349 LEREGEWA
-357 YAEQREQLRE
+357 YAEQREQLRD

-447 AMLPEAPLGRFLAM
+447 AMLPEAPLGRFLAR

-513 IARPGN
+513 IARAGN

-546 RWLTERNPTSIA
+546 RWLTETNPTSIG
-558 GFHPVSGLIDEGSLD
+558 GFHPISGLIDEGSLD
-573 TDRAD
+573 SDRAD

-606 ASHLWREAG
+606 ASHLWNEVA

-620 FDPGSLA
+620 FDPDSLA
-627 LGGLEKISSGNAAD
+627 IGGLETIATGNAAD
-641 RSIKAEKL
+641 PSIKAEKL
-649 FSLYYGEL
+649 FSLFYGEL

-684 LAIHL
+684 LATRL

-723 SLWNELMDRSGARF
+723 PLWNELMGRSGARF

-764 TRIDSQHS
+764 ARIDSRHS
-772 MQQILNIMAG
+772 MQQILTIMAG

-801 QQRDDYFL
+801 QQRHDYFQ
-809 AGVWQELKQ
+809 AGVWEELKRRNQ
-818 LNHDRWAG
+818 DRWNG
-826 DGIAATPSEA
+826 DGIAATPSKA
-836 VLAQS
+836 VLDQS

-850 ELPEQHKQKVIYVY
+850 ELPERHKQKVIYVY
-864 GQASM
+864 GQASI

-915 LCNSAAHFA
+915 LCNSAGHFA
-924 AIIDLLATGS
+924 AIVDLLATGS

-939 LKAVNIMPTLRSAMA
+939 LRAVNTMPTLRSAMA

-972 LSLLGGRKRQPLQAR
+972 LSLLGGQKRQPLQAR

-1002 FVTEPVLVGHYLQ
+1002 FVTQPVMVGHYLQ

-1022 ALIDRELVDR
+1022 ALIDREIVDR

-1055 TNNDEERRRGKTRG
+1055 TNNAEERRRGRTRG

-1094 LRYLLQMVDRQSGD
+1094 LRYLLQLVDRQSGE
-1108 APEAI
+1108 APETI

-1139 VRGVLAANHQFSE
+1139 VRGVLAANQQFSE
-1152 ARPDRPDIPV
+1152 ARPDVPV
-1162 RITRLEIVELYL
+1162 RITQLEIVELYL
-1174 DIAATAA
+1174 DIAVTAA

-1192 RDSARYGMRV
+1192 RDGDRYGMRV

-1207 LRQGN
+1207 LRQGK

-1227 PRLEVTDADQ
+1227 PRLEVTDADL
-1237 RQECLSPPEGTEPL
+1237 REECLSPPEGAEPL

-1270 RARSETIQHQRQPGL
+1270 RARSETTLHQRQPGL
-1285 VESLVESSIRQSTYV
+1285 VESLVESSIRESAYV

-1334 ANLPWELLLADDKPL
+1334 ANLPWELLLGDDKPL

-1388 KVFADGLTRKA
+1388 KVFADGPTRKA

-1404 GLDGA
+1404 GLEGA
-1409 ANEAQTVVNVLR
+1409 GNEAQTVVNVLR
-1421 QYGYDCE
+1421 QNGYDCE

-1568 SRTHEEFPSLNTWG
+1568 SRTHEEFPGLNTWG

-1609 KPVTKEELMQ
+1609 KPVTQEELMQ

-1628 AGGDP
+1628 ASGEP
-1633 TSTEGSRELAG
+1633 PSTERSRELAG
-1644 AVDMALQSCPDEWK
+1644 AVDMALQSCPDAWK
-1658 SLAAVR
+1658 SLPAVR

-1675 DAYFDKARE
+1675 EAYFEKARE
-1684 QYLAAIRLEDRSG
+1684 QYLAAIRPEDRSG
-1697 GVPIRAIEQLANLES
+1697 GVPIRAIEQLANLEA
-1712 RTGHTTANAVLIN
+1712 RTGHTTANAVLIT
-1725 TAKGRLEGLVELA
+1725 TALGRLEGLVQLA
-1738 STTLDPAE
+1738 ATTLDRAE
-1746 PNNGTESPAG
+1746 ENNGAESPAL

-1775 QARNLRQDHDQ
+1775 LAGNLRQ
-1786 DQNKDGGDVLLALEQ
+1786 DQNKDGGDVLLALER
-1801 AIDWYAKAGTQPYP
+1801 AIDWYAKAGTQPYQ

-1825 RDFGIEAKPASLER
+1825 RDFDKAEPTSLDR
-1839 VRECSQQARAAW
+1839 VRGCALQARAAW

-1857 WNAVMPADALLT
+1857 WNAVMPADALIT
-1869 ECLLDSSLGSGGK
+1869 ERLLDRSFGSKGRS
-1882 AGETSFTKVQKIYAD
+1882 GETSFTEVQKTYAD
-1897 ALANVPGTR
+1897 ALAHVPGTS

-1912 EQHLRILQV
+1912 VQHLRILQV
-1921 LFKAQGHL
+1921 LFEAQGHL
-1929 KPRLAG
+1929 NPRQAG
-1935 RARLIAKRLDLL
+1935 RARLIAERLDLL
-1947 AQQILGPTA
+1947 AQQMLGPTA
-1956 DQGAT
+1956 SQGSAV
-1961 AGSAAGT
+1961 GSAACS

-1974 EDDSEIVKIQ
+1974 EDDSEIVTIQ

>member
-1 MPDPKR
+1 MPEPQR
-7 NAISLNAN
+7 NAIN
-15 GLNAISL
+15 LNAISL

-27 RLQDPPLP
+27 PLQDPPLP
-35 RLLAPTTRGTELRGE
+35 RLLAPATRGTEHRGE

-104 GNLAATLQQIGEESL
+104 GNLAATLQQIGAESL

-125 GLAGAASRSSSAS
+125 GLAGAASRGSSAG

-171 EKVKEKL
+171 EKAKQKL

-316 DLLCLRQMDDD
+316 DLLCLRQVDDD
-327 LIDAFHS
+327 LINGIRP
-334 GSAPCTADDPGRRES
+334 GSAPFTADDPGRREN
-349 LEREGERA
+349 LEREGEWA

-367 LRTLLG
+367 LRTLLE

-447 AMLPEAPLGRFLAM
+447 AMLPEAPLGRFLAR

-470 AVIAGDIEGGHLLK
+470 AVIAGDLEGGHLLK

-513 IARPGN
+513 IARAGN

-546 RWLTERNPTSIA
+546 RWLTETNTTSIA

-573 TDRAD
+573 SDRAD

-606 ASHLWREAG
+606 ASHLWNEVA

-620 FDPGSLA
+620 FDPGTLA
-627 LGGLEKISSGNAAD
+627 LGGLETIATGNAAD
-641 RSIKAEKL
+641 PSIKAEKL
-649 FSLYYGEL
+649 FSLFYGEL

-674 RRPLQETAVE
+674 RRPLRETAVE
-684 LAIHL
+684 LATCL

-723 SLWNELMDRSGARF
+723 SLWNELMGRNGARF

-772 MQQILNIMAG
+772 MQQILTIMAG

-801 QQRDDYFL
+801 QQRNDYFQE
-809 AGVWQELKQ
+809 GVWQELKQ
-818 LNHDRWAG
+818 LNQDRWNG
-826 DGIAATPSEA
+826 DGIAATPSKA

-850 ELPEQHKQKVIYVY
+850 ELPERHKQKVIYVY

-915 LCNSAAHFA
+915 LCNSAGHFA
-924 AIIDLLATGS
+924 AIVDLLATGS

-939 LKAVNIMPTLRSAMA
+939 LKAVNTMPTLRSTMA

-972 LSLLGGRKRQPLQAR
+972 LSLLGGQKRQPLQAR

-1002 FVTEPVLVGHYLQ
+1002 FVTQPVMVGHYLQ

-1022 ALIDRELVDR
+1022 ALIDREIVDR

-1055 TNNDEERRRGKTRG
+1055 TNNAEERRRGRTRG

-1094 LRYLLQMVDRQSGD
+1094 LRYLLQLVDRQSGE
-1108 APEAI
+1108 AAEAI

-1139 VRGVLAANHQFSE
+1139 VRGVLAANQQFSE
-1152 ARPDRPDIPV
+1152 ARPDVPV
-1162 RITRLEIVELYL
+1162 RITQLEIVELYL
-1174 DIAATAA
+1174 DIAVTAA

-1192 RDSARYGMRV
+1192 RDGDRYGMRV

-1207 LRQGN
+1207 LRQGK

-1221 QGVAYW
+1221 LGVAYW
-1227 PRLEVTDADQ
+1227 PRLEVTDADL
-1237 RQECLSPPEGTEPL
+1237 REECLSPPEGAEPL

-1270 RARSETIQHQRQPGL
+1270 RARSETTLHQRQPGL
-1285 VESLVESSIRQSTYV
+1285 VESLVESSIRESAYV

-1388 KVFADGLTRKA
+1388 KVFADGPTRKA

-1404 GLDGA
+1404 GLEGA
-1409 ANEAQTVVNVLR
+1409 GNEAQTVVNVLR
-1421 QYGYDCE
+1421 QNGYDCE

-1568 SRTHEEFPSLNTWG
+1568 SRTHEEFPGLNTWG

-1609 KPVTKEELMQ
+1609 KPVTQEELMQ

-1628 AGGDP
+1628 ASGEP
-1633 TSTEGSRELAG
+1633 PSTERSRELAG
-1644 AVDMALQSCPDEWK
+1644 AVDMALQSCPDAWK
-1658 SLAAVR
+1658 SLPAVR

-1675 DAYFDKARE
+1675 EAYFEKARE
-1684 QYLAAIRLEDRSG
+1684 QYLAAIRPEDRSG
-1697 GVPIRAIEQLANLES
+1697 RVPIRAIEQLANLEA
-1712 RTGHTTANAVLIN
+1712 RTGHTTANAVLIT
-1725 TAKGRLEGLVELA
+1725 TALGRLEGLVQLA
-1738 STTLDPAE
+1738 ATTLDRAE
-1746 PNNGTESPAG
+1746 QNSGTESPAL

-1775 QARNLRQDHDQ
+1775 LAGNLRQ
-1786 DQNKDGGDVLLALEQ
+1786 DQNKDGGDVLLALER
-1801 AIDWYAKAGTQPYP
+1801 AIDWYAKAGTQPYQ

-1825 RDFGIEAKPASLER
+1825 RDFDKAEPTSLEL
-1839 VRECSQQARAAW
+1839 VRGCALQARAAW

-1857 WNAVMPADALLT
+1857 WNAVMPADALIT
-1869 ECLLDSSLGSGGK
+1869 ERLLDRSLGSKGR
-1882 AGETSFTKVQKIYAD
+1882 AGETSFTEVQKTYAD
-1897 ALANVPGTR
+1897 ALAHVPGTP

-1912 EQHLRILQV
+1912 VQHLRILQV
-1921 LFKAQGHL
+1921 LFEAQGHL
-1929 KPRLAG
+1929 NPRLAS
-1935 RARLIAKRLDLL
+1935 RARLIAERLDLL
-1947 AQQILGPTA
+1947 AQQMLGPTA
-1956 DQGAT
+1956 GQGSAV
-1961 AGSAAGT
+1961 GSAACS

-1974 EDDSEIVKIQ
+1974 EDDSEIVTIQ

>member
-1 MPDPKR
+1 MPESKR
-7 NAISLNAN
+7 
-15 GLNAISL
+15 NAISL

-35 RLLAPTTRGTELRGE
+35 RLLAPATRGTEHRGE

-89 VVLEMVEGITVITSA
+89 VVLEMVDGITVITSA
-104 GNLAATLQQIGEESL
+104 GNLAATLQRIGEESL

-125 GLAGAASRSSSAS
+125 GLAGAASRGGSAG

-171 EKVKEKL
+171 EKAKQKL

-220 VFGAADPKLA
+220 IFGEADPKLA

-297 LPAGARIHLVTHSR
+297 LPARSRIHLVTHSR

-327 LIDAFHS
+327 LIDGFRP
-334 GSAPCTADDPGRRES
+334 GYAPFTADDPGRRES
-349 LEREGERA
+349 LEREGECA
-357 YAEQREQLRE
+357 YAEQRERLRE

-388 PARGTLLISG
+388 PARGTLLVSG
-398 NFDAFLSALLTL
+398 NLDAFLSALLTL

-447 AMLPEAPLGRFLAM
+447 AMLPEAPLGRFLAR

-484 RLGVLFTDFVFFEGV
+484 RLGVLFTDFVFFERV

-536 ANASSRGALR
+536 ANDSSRGALR
-546 RWLTERNPTSIA
+546 RWLTETNTTSIA
-558 GFHPVSGLIDEGSLD
+558 GFHPVSGLIDESSLD

-578 ERSLRSSAGI
+578 ERSARSSAGI
-588 DGATEQTLPLVVV
+588 DGATEQTLALVVV

-606 ASHLWREAG
+606 ASHLWNEAA

-627 LGGLEKISSGNAAD
+627 LGGLEKIAYGNADD

-649 FSLYYGEL
+649 FTLFYGEL

-684 LAIHL
+684 LATRL

-711 GLVVRALVKTEE
+711 GLVVRALAKTDEP
-723 SLWNELMDRSGARF
+723 LWNELMGRSGARF

-764 TRIDSQHS
+764 ARIDSRHS
-772 MQQILNIMAG
+772 MQQILNVMAG
-782 FPGLLQL
+782 FPGMLQL

-795 REAGDV
+795 REAGDA
-801 QQRDDYFL
+801 QQRDDYFQE
-809 AGVWQELKQ
+809 GVWSELKQ
-818 LNHDRWAG
+818 LNQDRWIG
-826 DGIAATPSEA
+826 DGIAATPSKA

-884 GTPAGDGAVTW
+884 ATPAGDGAVTW

-907 VMPVEHAA
+907 AMPVEHAA
-915 LCNSAAHFA
+915 LCNSASHFP

-939 LKAVNIMPTLRSAMA
+939 LRAVNTMTTLRSAMA

-961 PIPYPTEEEVA
+961 PIPFPTDEEVA
-972 LSLLGGRKRQPLQAR
+972 LSLLGGRKRQPLQVR

-1002 FVTEPVLVGHYLQ
+1002 FVTQPVMVGHYLQ

-1046 QGTATVVLL
+1046 QGTATVVIL
-1055 TNNDEERRRGKTRG
+1055 TNNDEERRRGRTSG

-1082 AVTLTEAVRVGT
+1082 AVTLTEAVRVGS

-1139 VRGVLAANHQFSE
+1139 VRGVLAANQQFSE
-1152 ARPDRPDIPV
+1152 ARPDVPV
-1162 RITRLEIVELYL
+1162 RITQLEIVELYL
-1174 DIAATAA
+1174 DVAATAA

-1192 RDSARYGMRV
+1192 RDGARYGMRV

-1207 LRQGN
+1207 LRQGK

-1221 QGVAYW
+1221 PGVAYW

-1237 RQECLSPPEGTEPL
+1237 REEFLSPPEGAEPL

-1285 VESLVESSIRQSTYV
+1285 VESLVESSIRESTYV

-1388 KVFADGLTRKA
+1388 KVFADGPTRKA

-1404 GLDGA
+1404 GLEGA
-1409 ANEAQTVVNVLR
+1409 GNEAQTVVNVLR

-1461 KTRDGGSRSGVVL
+1461 KTRDGGYRSGVVL

-1503 KADARPVAF
+1503 KADSRPVAF

-1568 SRTHEEFPSLNTWG
+1568 SRTHEEFPGLNTWG

-1628 AGGDP
+1628 ASGDP
-1633 TSTEGSRELAG
+1633 PSTERSRELAG
-1644 AVDMALQSCPDEWK
+1644 AVEMALQSCPDAWQ
-1658 SLAAVR
+1658 SLPAVR

-1712 RTGHTTANAVLIN
+1712 RTGHTTANAVLI
-1725 TAKGRLEGLVELA
+1725 TAAKGRLEGLVQLA

-1746 PNNGTESPAG
+1746 QHNGTESPAG

-1775 QARNLRQDHDQ
+1775 QARNLRQDQ
-1786 DQNKDGGDVLLALEQ
+1786 NKDQNKDGGDVLLALDR

-1839 VRECSQQARAAW
+1839 VRECGQQARAAW

-1869 ECLLDSSLGSGGK
+1869 ERLLDSSFGSGGK
-1882 AGETSFTKVQKIYAD
+1882 AGKTSFNEVQKIYAD

-1921 LFKAQGHL
+1921 LFEAQGHL

-1935 RARLIAKRLDLL
+1935 RARLIAERFDLL

-1956 DQGAT
+1956 GQGSAG
-1961 AGSAAGT
+1961 GSAAGT

-1974 EDDSEIVKIQ
+1974 EAAEEIVIVK

>member
-1 MPDPKR
+1 MPEPKR
-7 NAISLNAN
+7 NT
-15 GLNAISL
+15 ISL

-35 RLLAPTTRGTELRGE
+35 RLLARASRGTEHRGE

-64 FDLSGPSRDIG
+64 FDLSAPSRDIG

-104 GNLAATLQQIGEESL
+104 GNLAATLQQIGAESL

-125 GLAGAASRSSSAS
+125 GQVGAASRGSSAG

-150 SDALIEEAKA
+150 SDAIIEEARA

-171 EKVKEKL
+171 EKAKQKL

-185 VSWLGTKALMWAIEK
+185 VSWLGTKALMWTIEK

-220 VFGAADPKLA
+220 VFGEADPKLA

-297 LPAGARIHLVTHSR
+297 LPARARIHLVTHSR

-316 DLLCLRQMDDD
+316 DLLCLRQVDDD
-327 LIDAFHS
+327 LIDGFRPGYASF
-334 GSAPCTADDPGRRES
+334 TADDPGRRES
-349 LEREGERA
+349 LEREGEWA
-357 YAEQREQLRE
+357 YAEQRERLRE

-388 PARGTLLISG
+388 PARGTLLVSG

-447 AMLPEAPLGRFLAM
+447 AMLPEAPLGRFLAR

-484 RLGVLFTDFVFFEGV
+484 RLGVLFTDFVFFERV

-546 RWLTERNPTSIA
+546 RWLTETNTTSIA
-558 GFHPVSGLIDEGSLD
+558 GFHPVSGLIDESSLD

-588 DGATEQTLPLVVV
+588 DRATEQTLPLVVV

-606 ASHLWREAG
+606 ASHLWNEAA

-627 LGGLEKISSGNAAD
+627 LGGLEQIAYGNAAD

-649 FSLYYGEL
+649 FTLFYGEL

-684 LAIHL
+684 LATRL
-689 KALLQETAAS
+689 KALLQETAVS

-711 GLVVRALVKTEE
+711 GLVVRALVKTDEP
-723 SLWNELMDRSGARF
+723 LWNELMGRSGARF

-755 GKSDLIRKL
+755 GKSDLTRKL
-764 TRIDSQHS
+764 TRIDSRHS
-772 MQQILNIMAG
+772 MQEILNIMAG
-782 FPGLLQL
+782 FPGMLQL
-789 LPKPGF
+789 LPKTGF

-801 QQRDDYFL
+801 QQRDDYFQE
-809 AGVWQELKQ
+809 GVWEELKQ
-818 LNHDRWAG
+818 LNQDRWIG
-826 DGIAATPSEA
+826 DGIAAIPSKA

-895 ASGPIPGIGSFY
+895 ASGPIAGIGSFY
-907 VMPVEHAA
+907 AMPVEHAA
-915 LCNSAAHFA
+915 LCNSATHFP

-939 LKAVNIMPTLRSAMA
+939 LRAVNTMPTLRSAMA

-961 PIPYPTEEEVA
+961 PIPYPTDEEVA
-972 LSLLGGRKRQPLQAR
+972 LSLLGGRKRQPLQAQ

-1002 FVTEPVLVGHYLQ
+1002 FVTQPVMVGHYLQ

-1022 ALIDRELVDR
+1022 ALIDRELVGR

-1055 TNNDEERRRGKTRG
+1055 TNNDQERRQGRTRG

-1139 VRGVLAANHQFSE
+1139 VRGVLAANQQFCE
-1152 ARPDRPDIPV
+1152 ARPDLPV
-1162 RITRLEIVELYL
+1162 RITQLEIVELYL

-1192 RDSARYGMRV
+1192 RDGARYGMRV

-1207 LRQGN
+1207 LRQGK

-1237 RQECLSPPEGTEPL
+1237 REDCLSPPEGAEPL

-1270 RARSETIQHQRQPGL
+1270 RARSETTLHQRQPGL
-1285 VESLVESSIRQSTYV
+1285 VESLVESSIRESAYV

-1388 KVFADGLTRKA
+1388 KVFADGPTRKA

-1409 ANEAQTVVNVLR
+1409 GNEAQTVVNVLR
-1421 QYGYDCE
+1421 QNGYDCE

-1553 ILRNRPFGDAVFAAR
+1553 ILRNRSFGDAVFAAR
-1568 SRTHEEFPSLNTWG
+1568 SRTHEEFPGLNTWG

-1609 KPVTKEELMQ
+1609 KPVTREELMQ

-1633 TSTEGSRELAG
+1633 PSTERSRELAG
-1644 AVDMALQSCPDEWK
+1644 AVDMALQSCPDEWQ
-1658 SLAAVR
+1658 SLPAVR

-1697 GVPIRAIEQLANLES
+1697 GVPIGAIEQLANLEA
-1712 RTGHTTANAVLIN
+1712 RTGHTTANAALI
-1725 TAKGRLEGLVELA
+1725 TAALGRLEGLVQLA

-1746 PNNGTESPAG
+1746 QNNGTESPAG

-1764 LGSAYKRLAAV
+1764 LGRAYKRLAAV
-1775 QARNLRQDHDQ
+1775 LAGNLRQDHNQ
-1786 DQNKDGGDVLLALEQ
+1786 EGADVLLALGR
-1801 AIDWYAKAGTQPYP
+1801 AIDWYAKAGTQPYQ

-1825 RDFGIEAKPASLER
+1825 RDFGIEAQPASLELAR
-1839 VRECSQQARAAW
+1839 GCAQQARAAW

-1869 ECLLDSSLGSGGK
+1869 ERLFDRSFGSKGR
-1882 AGETSFTKVQKIYAD
+1882 AGETSFTEVQKTYGD
-1897 ALANVPGTR
+1897 ALAHVPGTP
-1906 RELDSV
+1906 RELDSLL
-1912 EQHLRILQV
+1912 QHLRILQV

-1929 KPRLAG
+1929 NPRLAG
-1935 RARLIAKRLDLL
+1935 RARLIAERLDLL

-1956 DQGAT
+1956 GQGA
-1961 AGSAAGT
+1961 AGGSAAGT

-1974 EDDSEIVKIQ
+1974 EEESEMVTLK

>member
-1 MPDPKR
+1 MPEPQR
-7 NAISLNAN
+7 NAININ
-15 GLNAISL
+15 
-22 SVPGT
+22 VPGT

-35 RLLAPTTRGTELRGE
+35 RLLAQATRGSELRGE

-58 LKVERG
+58 LKVESG

-89 VVLEMVEGITVITSA
+89 VVLEMVDGITVITSA

-125 GLAGAASRSSSAS
+125 GLAGTASRGSSAG

-171 EKVKEKL
+171 EKAKQKL

-288 DNALALARI
+288 DNALALGRI

-316 DLLCLRQMDDD
+316 DLLCLRQVDDD
-327 LIDAFHS
+327 LIDGFRP
-334 GSAPCTADDPGRRES
+334 GSAPFTADDPGRRES
-349 LEREGERA
+349 LEREGESA

-388 PARGTLLISG
+388 PARGTLLVSG

-425 VKRVVLEIA
+425 MKRVVLEIA

-447 AMLPEAPLGRFLAM
+447 AMLPEAPLGRFLAR

-527 PRVSHFNYF
+527 PRVSHFSYF

-546 RWLTERNPTSIA
+546 RWLTETNTAGIA
-558 GFHPVSGLIDEGSLD
+558 GFYPVAGLIDEGSLD
-573 TDRAD
+573 SDRAD
-578 ERSLRSSAGI
+578 ERSVRSSTGI
-588 DGATEQTLPLVVV
+588 DAATEQTLPLVVV

-606 ASHLWREAG
+606 ASHLWNEAG

-627 LGGLEKISSGNAAD
+627 LGGLEMIATGNAAD

-649 FSLYYGEL
+649 FSLFYGEL

-674 RRPLQETAVE
+674 RRPLQETAAE
-684 LAIHL
+684 LATRL
-689 KALLQETAAS
+689 KALLQETAAA

-723 SLWNELMDRSGARF
+723 PLWNELMGRSGARF

-764 TRIDSQHS
+764 ARIDSRHA
-772 MQQILNIMAG
+772 MQQILTIMAG

-801 QQRDDYFL
+801 QQRHDYFQ

-818 LNHDRWAG
+818 LNHDRWIG
-826 DGIAATPSEA
+826 DGIAATPSKA

-864 GQASM
+864 GQASI

-884 GTPAGDGAVTW
+884 GTPAGDGVVTW
-895 ASGPIPGIGSFY
+895 ASGPIAGIGNFY
-907 VMPVEHAA
+907 AMPVEHAA

-924 AIIDLLATGS
+924 AIIDLLATGN
-934 TEPAR
+934 TEPTR
-939 LKAVNIMPTLRSAMA
+939 LRAVNTMPTLRSAMA

-1002 FVTEPVLVGHYLQ
+1002 FVTQPVMVGHYLQ

-1022 ALIDRELVDR
+1022 ALIDRELVGR

-1055 TNNDEERRRGKTRG
+1055 TNNAEERRRGKTRG

-1082 AVTLTEAVRVGT
+1082 AVTLTEAVRVGS
-1094 LRYLLQMVDRQSGD
+1094 LRYLLQLVDRQSGEGR
-1108 APEAI
+1108 EAI

-1139 VRGVLAANHQFSE
+1139 VRGVLAANHQFCE
-1152 ARPDRPDIPV
+1152 ARPDVPV
-1162 RITRLEIVELYL
+1162 RITQLEIVELYL

-1192 RDSARYGMRV
+1192 RDGARYGMRV

-1207 LRQGN
+1207 LHQGK

-1237 RQECLSPPEGTEPL
+1237 REERLSPPEGAEPL

-1270 RARSETIQHQRQPGL
+1270 RARSETTLHQRQPGL
-1285 VESLVESSIRQSTYV
+1285 VESLVESSIRQSAYV

-1388 KVFADGLTRKA
+1388 KVFADGPTRKA

-1404 GLDGA
+1404 SLEGA
-1409 ANEAQTVVNVLR
+1409 GNEAQTVVNVLR

-1543 RVFAEEFYSQ
+1543 RVFAEEFYRQ

-1568 SRTHEEFPSLNTWG
+1568 SRTHEEFPGLNTWG

-1595 PLRDRADSEAVEGW
+1595 PLRDRADSETVEGW
-1609 KPVTKEELMQ
+1609 KPVTQEELMQ

-1628 AGGDP
+1628 ASGDP
-1633 TSTEGSRELAG
+1633 ASTERSRELAG
-1644 AVDMALQSCPDEWK
+1644 AVDMALQSCPDAWK
-1658 SLAAVR
+1658 SLPAVR

-1675 DAYFDKARE
+1675 DAYFDKAQE
-1684 QYLAAIRLEDRSG
+1684 QYLAAIRPEDSGG
-1697 GVPIRAIEQLANLES
+1697 GVPIRAIEQLANLEARS
-1712 RTGHTTANAVLIN
+1712 GHTTANAVLIN
-1725 TAKGRLEGLVELA
+1725 TALGRLKGLVQLA
-1738 STTLDPAE
+1738 STTLDRAE
-1746 PNNGTESPAG
+1746 QNNETGSPAL

-1775 QARNLRQDHDQ
+1775 LAGNLRQDQ
-1786 DQNKDGGDVLLALEQ
+1786 DQEGGDVLLALEQ
-1801 AIDWYAKAGTQPYP
+1801 AIDWYAKAGTQPYQ

-1825 RDFGIEAKPASLER
+1825 RDFGIEAQPASLELAR
-1839 VRECSQQARAAW
+1839 GCAQQARAAW

-1857 WNAVMPADALLT
+1857 WNAVMPAEALMT
-1869 ECLLDSSLGSGGK
+1869 ERLLDHSLGSKGR
-1882 AGETSFTKVQKIYAD
+1882 AGETCFTDVQKTYAD
-1897 ALANVPGTR
+1897 ALAHLPGTP

-1912 EQHLRILQV
+1912 VQHLRILKV
-1921 LFKAQGHL
+1921 LFEAQGQL
-1929 KPRLAG
+1929 NPRLAG
-1935 RARLIAKRLDLL
+1935 RARLIAERLDLL
-1947 AQQILGPTA
+1947 AQQILGPSGG
-1956 DQGAT
+1956 QGGAG
-1961 AGSAAGT
+1961 GSAADS
-1968 SDGTGG
+1968 SDGAGG
-1974 EDDSEIVKIQ
+1974 EEEAEIVKIQ

>member
-1 MPDPKR
+1 MPEPQR
-7 NAISLNAN
+7 NAIN
-15 GLNAISL
+15 LNAISL

-27 RLQDPPLP
+27 PLQDPPLP
-35 RLLAPTTRGTELRGE
+35 RLLAPATRGTEHRGE

-104 GNLAATLQQIGEESL
+104 GNLAATLQQIGAESL

-125 GLAGAASRSSSAS
+125 GLAGAASRGSSAG

-171 EKVKEKL
+171 EKAKQKL

-316 DLLCLRQMDDD
+316 DLLCLRQVDDD
-327 LIDAFHS
+327 LINGIRP
-334 GSAPCTADDPGRRES
+334 GSAPFTADDPGRREN
-349 LEREGERA
+349 LEREGEWA

-367 LRTLLG
+367 LRTLLE

-447 AMLPEAPLGRFLAM
+447 AMLPEAPLGRFLAR

-470 AVIAGDIEGGHLLK
+470 AVIAGDLEGGHLLK

-513 IARPGN
+513 IARAGN

-573 TDRAD
+573 SDRAD

-606 ASHLWREAG
+606 ASHLWNEVA

-620 FDPGSLA
+620 FDPGTLA
-627 LGGLEKISSGNAAD
+627 LGGLETIATGNAAD
-641 RSIKAEKL
+641 PSIKAEKL
-649 FSLYYGEL
+649 FSLFYGEL

-674 RRPLQETAVE
+674 RRPLRETAVE
-684 LAIHL
+684 LATCL

-723 SLWNELMDRSGARF
+723 SLWNELMGRNGARF

-772 MQQILNIMAG
+772 MQQILTIMAG

-801 QQRDDYFL
+801 QQRNDYFQE
-809 AGVWQELKQ
+809 GVWQELKQ
-818 LNHDRWAG
+818 LNQDRWNG
-826 DGIAATPSEA
+826 DGIAATPSKA

-850 ELPEQHKQKVIYVY
+850 ELPERHKQKVIYVY

-915 LCNSAAHFA
+915 LCNSAGHFA
-924 AIIDLLATGS
+924 AIVDLLATGS

-939 LKAVNIMPTLRSAMA
+939 LKAVNTMPTLRSTMA

-972 LSLLGGRKRQPLQAR
+972 LSLLGGQKRQPLQAR

-1002 FVTEPVLVGHYLQ
+1002 FVTQPVMVGHYLQ

-1022 ALIDRELVDR
+1022 ALIDREIVDR

-1055 TNNDEERRRGKTRG
+1055 TNNAEERRRGRTRG

-1094 LRYLLQMVDRQSGD
+1094 LRYLLQLVDRQSGE
-1108 APEAI
+1108 AAEAI

-1139 VRGVLAANHQFSE
+1139 VRGVLAANQQFSE
-1152 ARPDRPDIPV
+1152 ARPDVPV
-1162 RITRLEIVELYL
+1162 RITQLEIVELYL
-1174 DIAATAA
+1174 DIAVTAA

-1192 RDSARYGMRV
+1192 RDGDRYGMRV

-1207 LRQGN
+1207 LRQGK

-1221 QGVAYW
+1221 LGVAYW
-1227 PRLEVTDADQ
+1227 PRLEVTDADL
-1237 RQECLSPPEGTEPL
+1237 REECLSPPEGAEPL

-1270 RARSETIQHQRQPGL
+1270 RARSETTLHQRQPGL
-1285 VESLVESSIRQSTYV
+1285 VESLVESSIRESAYV

-1388 KVFADGLTRKA
+1388 KVFADGPTRKA

-1404 GLDGA
+1404 GLEGA
-1409 ANEAQTVVNVLR
+1409 GNEAQTVVNVLR
-1421 QYGYDCE
+1421 QNGYDCE

-1568 SRTHEEFPSLNTWG
+1568 SRTHEEFPGLNTWG

-1609 KPVTKEELMQ
+1609 KPVTQEELMQ

-1628 AGGDP
+1628 ASGEP
-1633 TSTEGSRELAG
+1633 PSTERSRELAG
-1644 AVDMALQSCPDEWK
+1644 AVDMALQSCPDAWK
-1658 SLAAVR
+1658 SLPAVR

-1675 DAYFDKARE
+1675 EAYFEKARE
-1684 QYLAAIRLEDRSG
+1684 QYLAAIRPEDRSG
-1697 GVPIRAIEQLANLES
+1697 RVPIRAIEQLANLEA
-1712 RTGHTTANAVLIN
+1712 RTGHTTANAVLIT
-1725 TAKGRLEGLVELA
+1725 TALGRLEGLVQLA
-1738 STTLDPAE
+1738 ATTLDRAE
-1746 PNNGTESPAG
+1746 QNSGTESPAL

-1775 QARNLRQDHDQ
+1775 LAGNLRQ
-1786 DQNKDGGDVLLALEQ
+1786 DQNKDGGDVLLALER
-1801 AIDWYAKAGTQPYP
+1801 AIDWYAKAGTQPYQ

-1825 RDFGIEAKPASLER
+1825 RDFDKAEPTSLEL
-1839 VRECSQQARAAW
+1839 VRGCALQARAAW

-1857 WNAVMPADALLT
+1857 WNAVMPADALIT
-1869 ECLLDSSLGSGGK
+1869 ERLLDRSLGSKGR
-1882 AGETSFTKVQKIYAD
+1882 AGETSFTEVQKTYAD
-1897 ALANVPGTR
+1897 ALAHVPGTP

-1912 EQHLRILQV
+1912 VQHLRILQV
-1921 LFKAQGHL
+1921 LFEAQGHL
-1929 KPRLAG
+1929 NPRLAS
-1935 RARLIAKRLDLL
+1935 RARLIAERLDLL
-1947 AQQILGPTA
+1947 AQQMLGPTA
-1956 DQGAT
+1956 GQGSAV
-1961 AGSAAGT
+1961 GSAACS

-1974 EDDSEIVKIQ
+1974 EDDSEIVTIQ

>member
-1 MPDPKR
+1 MPEPKR
-7 NAISLNAN
+7 NT
-15 GLNAISL
+15 ISL

-27 RLQDPPLP
+27 RLQDPSLP
-35 RLLAPTTRGTELRGE
+35 RLLAPASRGSEHRGE

-104 GNLAATLQQIGEESL
+104 GNLAATLQQIGAESL

-125 GLAGAASRSSSAS
+125 GLAGAASRGSSAG

-150 SDALIEEAKA
+150 SDAIIEEAMA

-171 EKVKEKL
+171 EKAKQKL

-185 VSWLGTKALMWAIEK
+185 VSWLGTKALMWTIEK

-209 RWSGRSRDPSE
+209 RWSGRSRVPSE
-220 VFGAADPKLA
+220 VFGEADPKLA
-230 QEALQGPLLVFIHGT
+230 QEAQQGPLLVFIHGT

-297 LPAGARIHLVTHSR
+297 LPARARIHLVTHSR

-327 LIDAFHS
+327 LIDGFRP
-334 GSAPCTADDPGRRES
+334 GSAPFTADDPGRRES
-349 LEREGERA
+349 LEREGEWA
-357 YAEQREQLRE
+357 YAEQRERLRE

-373 REHGFRI
+373 RQHGFRI

-388 PARGTLLISG
+388 PARGTRLVSG

-447 AMLPEAPLGRFLAM
+447 AMLPEAPLGRFLAR

-484 RLGVLFTDFVFFEGV
+484 RLGVLFTDFVFFERV

-546 RWLTERNPTSIA
+546 RWLTATNNTSIA
-558 GFHPVSGLIDEGSLD
+558 GFHPVSGLIDESSLD
-573 TDRAD
+573 TDLAD

-606 ASHLWREAG
+606 ASHLWNEAA
-615 RDRLW
+615 RDRVW

-627 LGGLEKISSGNAAD
+627 LGGLEKIAYGNAAD

-649 FSLYYGEL
+649 FTLFYGEL

-674 RRPLQETAVE
+674 RRPLQETAFE
-684 LAIHL
+684 LATRL
-689 KALLQETAAS
+689 KALLQETAVS

-711 GLVVRALVKTEE
+711 GLVVRALVKTDEP
-723 SLWNELMDRSGARF
+723 LWNELMGRSGARF

-764 TRIDSQHS
+764 TRIDSRHS
-772 MQQILNIMAG
+772 MQQILTVMAG
-782 FPGLLQL
+782 FPGMLQL

-801 QQRDDYFL
+801 QQRDDYFQE
-809 AGVWQELKQ
+809 GVWEELKQ
-818 LNHDRWAG
+818 LNQDRWIG
-826 DGIAATPSEA
+826 DGIAATPSKA

-850 ELPEQHKQKVIYVY
+850 ELPEQHKQQVIYVY

-907 VMPVEHAA
+907 AMPVEHAA
-915 LCNSAAHFA
+915 LCNSASHFP

-939 LKAVNIMPTLRSAMA
+939 LRAVNTMPTLRSAMA

-961 PIPYPTEEEVA
+961 PIPFPTEEEVA
-972 LSLLGGRKRQPLQAR
+972 LSLLGGRKRQSLQAR

-1002 FVTEPVLVGHYLQ
+1002 FVTQPVMVGHYLQ

-1022 ALIDRELVDR
+1022 ALIDREIVGR

-1055 TNNDEERRRGKTRG
+1055 TNNDEERRRGRTRG

-1082 AVTLTEAVRVGT
+1082 AVTLTEAVRVGS

-1139 VRGVLAANHQFSE
+1139 VRGVLAANQQFSE
-1152 ARPDRPDIPV
+1152 ARPDVPV
-1162 RITRLEIVELYL
+1162 RITQLEIVELYL

-1192 RDSARYGMRV
+1192 RDGARYGMRV

-1207 LRQGN
+1207 LRQGK

-1237 RQECLSPPEGTEPL
+1237 REDCLSPPEGAEPL

-1270 RARSETIQHQRQPGL
+1270 RARSETTLHQRQPGL
-1285 VESLVESSIRQSTYV
+1285 VESLVESSIRESAYV

-1388 KVFADGLTRKA
+1388 KVFADGPTRKA

-1409 ANEAQTVVNVLR
+1409 GNEAQTVVNVLR
-1421 QYGYDCE
+1421 QNGYDCE

-1568 SRTHEEFPSLNTWG
+1568 SRTHEEFPGLNTWG

-1609 KPVTKEELMQ
+1609 KPVTREELMQ

-1633 TSTEGSRELAG
+1633 PSTERSRELAG
-1644 AVDMALQSCPDEWK
+1644 AVDMALQSSPDEWQ
-1658 SLAAVR
+1658 SLPAVR

-1675 DAYFDKARE
+1675 DAYFNKARE

-1697 GVPIRAIEQLANLES
+1697 GVPIGAIEQLANLEAH
-1712 RTGHTTANAVLIN
+1712 TGHTTANAALIT
-1725 TAKGRLEGLVELA
+1725 TALGRLEGLVQLA

-1746 PNNGTESPAG
+1746 QNNGTGSPAL

-1775 QARNLRQDHDQ
+1775 LAGNLRQDHDQ
-1786 DQNKDGGDVLLALEQ
+1786 EGGDVLLALGR
-1801 AIDWYAKAGTQPYP
+1801 AIDWYAKAGTQPYQ

-1825 RDFGIEAKPASLER
+1825 RDFGIEAQPASLELAR
-1839 VRECSQQARAAW
+1839 GCAQQARAAW

-1869 ECLLDSSLGSGGK
+1869 ERLLDRSFGSKGR
-1882 AGETSFTKVQKIYAD
+1882 AGETSFTEVQKTYAD
-1897 ALANVPGTR
+1897 ALAHVPGTP

-1912 EQHLRILQV
+1912 VQHLRILQV
-1921 LFKAQGHL
+1921 LFKAQGRLNH
-1929 KPRLAG
+1929 RLAG
-1935 RARLIAKRLDLL
+1935 RARLIAERLDLL
-1947 AQQILGPTA
+1947 AQQILGPTT
-1956 DQGAT
+1956 DQGA
-1961 AGSAAGT
+1961 AVGFAAGT

-1974 EDDSEIVKIQ
+1974 EDEEEIVILK

>member
-1 MPDPKR
+1 MPEPQR
-7 NAISLNAN
+7 NTISLN
-15 GLNAISL
+15 
-22 SVPGT
+22 VPGT

-104 GNLAATLQQIGEESL
+104 GNLAATLQQIGEGSL

-125 GLAGAASRSSSAS
+125 GLAGAASRGSSAGL
-138 QLITRLFSLDLG
+138 LITRLFSLDLG

-288 DNALALARI
+288 DNALALARV

-316 DLLCLRQMDDD
+316 DLLCLRQVDDD
-327 LIDAFHS
+327 LIDGFRP
-334 GSAPCTADDPGRRES
+334 GSTLFTADDHGRRES
-349 LEREGERA
+349 LEREGEWA
-357 YAEQREQLRE
+357 YAEQRERLRE

-388 PARGTLLISG
+388 PARGTLLVSG

-447 AMLPEAPLGRFLAM
+447 AMLPEAPLGRFLAR

-527 PRVSHFNYF
+527 PRVSHFSYF

-546 RWLTERNPTSIA
+546 RWLTETSTTSIA
-558 GFHPVSGLIDEGSLD
+558 GFHPVSGLINEGSLD
-573 TDRAD
+573 SDRAD
-578 ERSLRSSAGI
+578 ERSLRSATGI
-588 DGATEQTLPLVVV
+588 DGATEQTVPLVVV

-606 ASHLWREAG
+606 ASHLWNEAA
-615 RDRLW
+615 RNRLW
-620 FDPGSLA
+620 FDPDTLA
-627 LGGLEKISSGNAAD
+627 LGGLEKIATGNAAD
-641 RSIKAEKL
+641 RLIKAEKL
-649 FSLYYGEL
+649 FTLFYGEL

-674 RRPLQETAVE
+674 RRPLQETALE
-684 LAIHL
+684 LANRL
-689 KALLQETAAS
+689 KALLQETAAA

-723 SLWNELMDRSGARF
+723 PLWNELMGRSGARF

-755 GKSDLIRKL
+755 GKSDLVRKL
-764 TRIDSQHS
+764 ARIDSRHS
-772 MQQILNIMAG
+772 MQQILTIMAG
-782 FPGLLQL
+782 FPGMLQL

-801 QQRDDYFL
+801 QQRDDYFQ
-809 AGVWQELKQ
+809 AGVWEELKQ
-818 LNHDRWAG
+818 LNHDRWFG
-826 DGIAATPSEA
+826 DGTAAIPSKA
-836 VLAQS
+836 VLTQS

-907 VMPVEHAA
+907 AMPVEHAA
-915 LCNSAAHFA
+915 LCNSAVHFA

-934 TEPAR
+934 TEPAK
-939 LKAVNIMPTLRSAMA
+939 LKAVNTMPTLRSAMA

-1002 FVTEPVLVGHYLQ
+1002 FVTQPVMVGHYLQ

-1055 TNNDEERRRGKTRG
+1055 TNNAEERRRGKTRG

-1094 LRYLLQMVDRQSGD
+1094 LRYLLQLVDRQSGE
-1108 APEAI
+1108 AAEAI

-1139 VRGVLAANHQFSE
+1139 VRGVLAANQQFAE
-1152 ARPDRPDIPV
+1152 ARPDVPV
-1162 RITRLEIVELYL
+1162 RITQLEIVELYL

-1192 RDSARYGMRV
+1192 RDGARYGMRV

-1207 LRQGN
+1207 LRQGK

-1227 PRLEVTDADQ
+1227 PRLEVTDAEQ
-1237 RQECLSPPEGTEPL
+1237 REECLNEKGGDRHQEASSPPEGAEPL

-1257 AFAERLRFAYLGQ
+1257 AYAERLRFAYLGQ

-1404 GLDGA
+1404 GLEGA

-1421 QYGYDCE
+1421 QYGYDCD

-1440 NKLYRSLYRIVHIAA
+1440 NKLYRSRYRIVHIAA

-1543 RVFAEEFYSQ
+1543 RVFAEEFYDQ

-1628 AGGDP
+1628 SRGDP
-1633 TSTEGSRELAG
+1633 PSTERSRELAG
-1644 AVDMALQSCPDEWK
+1644 DVDMALQSCPDAWK
-1658 SLAAVR
+1658 SLPAVR

-1684 QYLAAIRLEDRSG
+1684 QYLAAIRPEDRSG
-1697 GVPIRAIEQLANLES
+1697 GVPIRAIEQLANLEA
-1712 RTGHTTANAVLIN
+1712 RTGHTTANAVLIT
-1725 TAKGRLEGLVELA
+1725 TALGRLEGLVQLA
-1738 STTLDPAE
+1738 ATTLDRAE
-1746 PNNGTESPAG
+1746 QNSGTESPAG
-1756 SNPERAAL
+1756 SNPERAVL

-1775 QARNLRQDHDQ
+1775 LAGNLRQDHD
-1786 DQNKDGGDVLLALEQ
+1786 KKGGDVLLALER

-1869 ECLLDSSLGSGGK
+1869 ERLLDRSLGSKGR
-1882 AGETSFTKVQKIYAD
+1882 AGETSFAEVQKTYAD
-1897 ALANVPGTR
+1897 ALAHVPGTR

-1921 LFKAQGHL
+1921 LFEAQGHL
-1929 KPRLAG
+1929 NPRLAG
-1935 RARLIAKRLDLL
+1935 RARLIAERLDLL
-1947 AQQILGPTA
+1947 AQRMLGPTGG
-1956 DQGAT
+1956 QGGAG
-1961 AGSAAGT
+1961 GSAGDS

-1974 EDDSEIVKIQ
+1974 EEEAEIVKI

>member
-1 MPDPKR
+1 MPEPKR
-7 NAISLNAN
+7 NAINLNAN

-35 RLLAPTTRGTELRGE
+35 RLLAPATRGTELRGE
-50 DPFLPTGF
+50 DPFLPSGF
-58 LKVERG
+58 LKVDKG

-104 GNLAATLQQIGEESL
+104 GNLAATLQQIGAESL

-125 GLAGAASRSSSAS
+125 GLAGAASRGSAG

-150 SDALIEEAKA
+150 TDALIEEAKA

-327 LIDAFHS
+327 LIDAFRP
-334 GSAPCTADDPGRRES
+334 GSAPFTADDPGRRES
-349 LEREGERA
+349 LEREGEWA

-447 AMLPEAPLGRFLAM
+447 AMLPEAPLGRFLAR

-546 RWLTERNPTSIA
+546 RWLTETNTTSIA

-573 TDRAD
+573 SDRAD
-578 ERSLRSSAGI
+578 ERSVRSSTGI
-588 DGATEQTLPLVVV
+588 DAATEQTLPLVVV

-620 FDPGSLA
+620 FDPGTLA
-627 LGGLEKISSGNAAD
+627 LGGLETIATGNAAD

-649 FSLYYGEL
+649 FTLFYGEL

-684 LAIHL
+684 LATCL
-689 KALLQETAAS
+689 KALLQETAAAS
-699 GQPVRLLAHGMG
+699 QPVRLLAHGMG

-723 SLWNELMDRSGARF
+723 PLWNELMGRSGARF

-772 MQQILNIMAG
+772 MQQILTIMAG

-801 QQRDDYFL
+801 QQRDDYFQ

-818 LNHDRWAG
+818 LNQDRWIG
-826 DGIAATPSEA
+826 DGIAATPSKA
-836 VLAQS
+836 VLTQS

-884 GTPAGDGAVTW
+884 GTAAGDGAVTW

-915 LCNSAAHFA
+915 LCNSAGHFA

-939 LKAVNIMPTLRSAMA
+939 LRAVNTMPTLRSSMA

-987 PAPCLQVCCKAMDLR
+987 PAPCLQVCCTAMDLR
-1002 FVTEPVLVGHYLQ
+1002 FVSQPVMVGHYLQ

-1022 ALIDRELVDR
+1022 ALIDRELVGR

-1055 TNNDEERRRGKTRG
+1055 TNNAEERRRGRTRG

-1082 AVTLTEAVRVGT
+1082 AVTLTEAVRVGS
-1094 LRYLLQMVDRQSGD
+1094 LRYLLQLVDRQSGD

-1152 ARPDRPDIPV
+1152 ARPDVPV
-1162 RITRLEIVELYL
+1162 RITQLEIVELYL

-1192 RDSARYGMRV
+1192 RDGARYGMRV

-1207 LRQGN
+1207 LRQGK

-1237 RQECLSPPEGTEPL
+1237 REECLSPPEGAEPL

-1270 RARSETIQHQRQPGL
+1270 RARSETTLHQRQPGL
-1285 VESLVESSIRQSTYV
+1285 VESLVASSIRESTYV

-1388 KVFADGLTRKA
+1388 KVFADGPTRKA

-1404 GLDGA
+1404 GLEGA
-1409 ANEAQTVVNVLR
+1409 GNEAQTVVNVLR

-1461 KTRDGGSRSGVVL
+1461 QTRDGGSRSGVVL

-1568 SRTHEEFPSLNTWG
+1568 TRTHEEFPGLNTWG

-1595 PLRDRADSEAVEGW
+1595 PLRDRADSETVEGW
-1609 KPVTKEELMQ
+1609 KPVTKEELIQ

-1628 AGGDP
+1628 ASGDP
-1633 TSTEGSRELAG
+1633 PSTERSRELAG
-1644 AVDMALQSCPDEWK
+1644 AVDMALQSCPDAWK
-1658 SLAAVR
+1658 SLPAVR

-1675 DAYFDKARE
+1675 DAYFDQAQE
-1684 QYLAAIRLEDRSG
+1684 QYLAAIRLEDSSG
-1697 GVPIRAIEQLANLES
+1697 GVPIRAIEQLANLEA
-1712 RTGHTTANAVLIN
+1712 RTGHTTANSVLIN
-1725 TAKGRLEGLVELA
+1725 TAKGRLEGLVQLA
-1738 STTLDPAE
+1738 STTLDRAE
-1746 PNNGTESPAG
+1746 QNNGTGSPAL

-1764 LGSAYKRLAAV
+1764 LGGVYKRLAAV
-1775 QARNLRQDHDQ
+1775 LAGKLHQDHDQ
-1786 DQNKDGGDVLLALEQ
+1786 EGGDVLLALEQ
-1801 AIDWYAKAGTQPYP
+1801 AIDWYAKAGTQPYQ

-1825 RDFGIEAKPASLER
+1825 RDFGIEAPPASLELAR
-1839 VRECSQQARAAW
+1839 GCAQQARAAW

-1857 WNAVMPADALLT
+1857 WNAVMPAEALMT
-1869 ECLLDSSLGSGGK
+1869 ERLLDRSLGSRGR
-1882 AGETSFTKVQKIYAD
+1882 AGETSFTEVQKIYAD
-1897 ALANVPGTR
+1897 ALAHVSGTA

-1912 EQHLRILQV
+1912 LQHLRILKV
-1921 LFKAQGHL
+1921 LFEAQGHL
-1929 KPRLAG
+1929 NPRLAG
-1935 RARLIAKRLDLL
+1935 NTRLAGQARLIAERLDLL
-1947 AQQILGPTA
+1947 AQRIFGPTA
-1956 DQGAT
+1956 GQGSAG
-1961 AGSAAGT
+1961 GSAAGAR
-1968 SDGTGG
+1968 DGTGG
-1974 EDDSEIVKIQ
+1974 EEEAEIITIQ